1 MRSIPKRRVVSVKW
15 GSDLITGPASRVIA
29 TVQNGVEVLR
39 FGGLE
44 TGSRTSPFQTVE
56 RCDMYRLRR
65 YFPDSANDPSRPTVI
80 LVPPM
85 MMSANVFDVT
95 RDQGAVGVLHD
106 LGVDPW
112 VVDFGSPDR
121 ETGGL
126 ERTLSDHVVALSR
139 VIDSV
144 NAHTGRKVHL
154 AGYSQGGMFCYQT
167 AAYRRSEG
175 LASVITF
182 GSSVDSLSGL
192 PFGIPAALAGRGA
205 QLIADHVFNR
215 LSVSG
220 WMARTGFQLLDP
232 IKTVRAR
239 WDFLRQLHDREAL
252 LPREQQRRF
261 LEVEGWV
268 AWSGPAVAELLRQF
282 VVHNRM
288 MAGGA
293 VIDGTLITLAEITCP
308 VLAFIGEIDGIGRPA
323 SVRGIR
329 RAAPRAG
336 VFEVLLRTGHFGLV
350 VGSTA
355 ATQTWPTVGQWMLWR
370 DGRGPRPDGVH
381 AMEAVRGVGIDGG
394 VGLSSRIGH
403 SAGAL
408 AELGIGV
415 SLGLTDA
422 AVGAVRSGR
431 EIAGEAV
438 RTLPR
443 LARLGGLQPH
453 TRVSL
458 GGLMAEQATKAP
470 EEECF
475 LFEDRVHTN
484 AAVDHCIDDAVRGLI
499 AAGIRQGAHIGVLM
513 DTSPSAV
520 TAIAALS
527 RLGAVAVLLP
537 PDADLAAAV
546 QLCEVA
552 DIVTDPNH
560 LAAAVA
566 IGARV
571 LVLGHRSTAELGR
584 TESDQIVELDR
595 LDPSAEPLPQW
606 YRPNPGRASDLAFV
620 FFSTTGGRRVIKEVT
635 NHRWALSAYGTAAA
649 AALGR
654 GDTIYCLTPLHHPSG
669 LMVGLG
675 GAIAGG
681 SRIALTRGV
690 DPTRFADEVHRYGV
704 TVVTYTWAMLLEL
717 VEATSPELAEH
728 HPIRLFIGAGMPIG
742 LWHKVTDRF
751 APARVLEFYASTE
764 GDAVLANVAGTKT
777 GAKGRPLPGSTEI
790 RLGRYDAATGR
801 FIEDDHGFVCPC
813 ADDEVGV
820 LLAKPRSGLDTARV
834 SMRGV
839 FAEGDTWITTDH
851 LFRRD
856 GDGDYWF
863 VDNRN
868 TVIQSSRGPVFCQ
881 PICDALGDIAAIDLA
896 VVYPV
901 ATDTHDVAVA
911 AVALDTGATLTGAA
925 LTTALCGLPRDQ
937 RPAIVHI
944 VDRIPLTPS
953 YRPLSVAL
961 REAGLPGPGKSTWY
975 HDVTDGQ
982 YRQSATIGHE
992 IRRHLTREIE

>member
-1 MRSIPKRRVVSVKW
+1 VVVATLSS
-15 GSDLITGPASRVIA
+15 GLIAGPVNKAIA
-29 TVQNGVEVLR
+29 TMQNGIEVLR
-39 FGGLE
+39 FGGLQ
-44 TGSRTSPFQTVE
+44 TGFHPSPFETVE

-65 YFPDSANDPSRPTVI
+65 YFPGDANESSAPPVV

-106 LGVDPW
+106 LGVDAW

-121 ETGGL
+121 ESGGL

-144 NAHTGRKVHL
+144 HAHTGHKIHL

-182 GSSVDSLSGL
+182 GSAVDSLSGL

-205 QLIADHVFNR
+205 QLVADHVFNR

-288 MAGGA
+288 MAGGV
-293 VIDGTLITLAEITCP
+293 VIDDTLITLAEITCP
-308 VLAFIGEIDGIGRPA
+308 VLAFIGEIDDIGQPA

-329 RAAPRAG
+329 RAAPRAE
-336 VFEVLLRTGHFGLV
+336 VSEVLLRAGHFGLV

-355 ATQTWPTVGQWMLWR
+355 ATQTWPTVGKWVLWQ

-381 AMEAVRGVGIDGG
+381 AMEADPGVGADGA
-394 VGLSSRIGH
+394 VGLSSHIGH
-403 SAGAL
+403 SVGVL
-408 AELGIGV
+408 AELGIGM
-415 SLGLTDA
+415 SLGLVDSTAGA
-422 AVGAVRSGR
+422 AHSGR
-431 EIAGEAV
+431 EIAAEAV

-443 LARLGGLQPH
+443 LARLGRLQPH

-458 GGLMAEQATKAP
+458 GGLMAEQANKAP
-470 EEECF
+470 GEECF

-484 AAVDHCIDDAVRGLI
+484 AAVDHKIDDAVRGLI
-499 AAGIRQGAHIGVLM
+499 AAGVRRGAHIGVLM
-513 DTSPSAV
+513 ETSPAAV

-537 PDADLAAAV
+537 PDDDLAAAV
-546 QLCEVA
+546 QLCDVA
-552 DIVTDPNH
+552 DILTDPEH
-560 LAAAVA
+560 LATATAT
-566 IGARV
+566 GARV
-571 LVLGHRSTAELGR
+571 LVLGRSADDCRRGSER
-584 TESDQIVELDR
+584 VVELDR
-595 LDPSAEPLPQW
+595 LDFSGGRLPQW
-606 YRPNPGRASDLAFV
+606 YRPNPGRANDLAFV
-620 FFSTTGGRRVIKEVT
+620 FFSTTGGRRVVKEVT
-635 NHRWALSAYGTAAA
+635 NHRWALSAYGTATA
-649 AALGR
+649 AALDR
-654 GDTIYCLTPLHHPSG
+654 GDTVYCLTPLHHPSG
-669 LMVGLG
+669 LMLSLG
-675 GAIAGG
+675 GAVAGG

-690 DPTRFADEVHRYGV
+690 DPMRFPEEVHRYGV
-704 TVVTYTWAMLLEL
+704 TVVSYTWAMLREL

-728 HPIRLFIGAGMPIG
+728 HPIRLFIGSGMPTG
-742 LWHKVTDRF
+742 LWRKVTDRF

-790 RLGRYDAATGR
+790 RLGGYNAATGR
-801 FIEDDHGFVCPC
+801 FIEHDHGFVRPC

-820 LLAKPRSGLDTARV
+820 LLAKPRSGLDAARV

-839 FAEGDTWITTDH
+839 FAKGDTWITTDH

-856 GDGDYWF
+856 TDGDYWF

-868 TVIQSSRGPVFCQ
+868 TVIQSARGPVFCQ
-881 PICDALGDIAAIDLA
+881 PICDALGDITMIDLA

-901 ATDTHDVAVA
+901 ATETHDVAVA
-911 AVALDTGATLTGAA
+911 AVTVGKDGVLTGASLGA
-925 LTTALCGLPRDQ
+925 SLTTALGGLPRDQ

-944 VDRIPLTPS
+944 VDHIPLTPS
-953 YRPLSVAL
+953 YRPLSAEL
-961 REAGLPGPGKSTWY
+961 REAGLPAPGESTWY
-975 HDVTDGQ
+975 HDLADGH
-982 YRQSATIGHE
+982 YRQAATAATQHDV
-992 IRRHLTREIE
+992 

>member
-1 MRSIPKRRVVSVKW
+1 MVSVTW
-15 GSDLITGPASRVIA
+15 GSDLIAGPVTRMVA
-29 TVQNGVEVLR
+29 TARTGVEVLR
-39 FGGLE
+39 FGGLQ
-44 TGSRTSPFQTVE
+44 TGSRPSPFQITE
-56 RCDMYRLRR
+56 RCEMYRLRR
-65 YFPDSANDPSRPTVI
+65 YFPEGANDPSRPPVV

-95 RDQGAVGVLHD
+95 GDQGAVGVLHD

-144 NAHTGRKVHL
+144 HAHTGREVHL

-182 GSSVDSLSGL
+182 GAAVDSLSGL

-308 VLAFIGEIDGIGRPA
+308 VLAFVGQIDDIGQPA

-329 RAAPRAG
+329 RAAPRAE
-336 VFEVLLRTGHFGLV
+336 VSEVLLRAGHFGLV

-355 ATQTWPTVGQWMLWR
+355 ATHTWPTVGNWVLWR
-370 DGRGPRPDGVH
+370 DGQGPRPEGVH
-381 AMEAVRGVGIDGG
+381 AMEADDPSVGIDGD

-415 SLGLTDA
+415 SLGLADA
-422 AVGAVRSGR
+422 AVGAARSGR

-443 LARLGGLQPH
+443 LARLGRLQPH

-458 GGLMAEQATKAP
+458 GGLMAEQANRAP

-484 AAVDHCIDDAVRGLI
+484 GAVDCRIDEVVRGLI
-499 AAGIRQGAHIGVLM
+499 AVGIRQGAHIGVLM

-537 PDADLAAAV
+537 PDDDLAAAV
-546 QLCEVA
+546 RLCEVA
-552 DIVTDPNH
+552 DMVTDPRH
-560 LAAAVA
+560 LAAAA
-566 IGARV
+566 ATGARV
-571 LVLGHRSTAELGR
+571 LILGHGRTADLGR
-584 TESDQIVELDR
+584 TESDRVVELDR
-595 LDPSAEPLPQW
+595 LDLSAERLPQW

-620 FFSTTGGRRVIKEVT
+620 FFSTTGGRRVVKEVT
-635 NHRWALSAYGTAAA
+635 NHRWALSAYGTATA

-654 GDTIYCLTPLHHPSG
+654 RDTIYCLTPLHHPSG

-675 GAIAGG
+675 GAVAGG

-704 TVVTYTWAMLLEL
+704 TVVSYTWAMLLEL
-717 VEATSPELAEH
+717 VEATSPELAKH
-728 HPIRLFIGAGMPIG
+728 HPIRLFIGAGMPTG
-742 LWHKVTDRF
+742 LWQKVTDRF
-751 APARVLEFYASTE
+751 APARVLEFYASTQ
-764 GDAVLANVAGTKT
+764 GDAVLANVAGTKI

-790 RLGRYDAATGR
+790 RLGGYDAATGR
-801 FIEDDHGFVCPC
+801 FIEDDHGFVRPC
-813 ADDEVGV
+813 AVDEVGV
-820 LLAKPRSGLDTARV
+820 LLAKPRSGHDAASV

-856 GDGDYWF
+856 SDGDYWF

-868 TVIQSSRGPVFCQ
+868 TVIQSVGGPVFCQ
-881 PICDALGDIAAIDLA
+881 PICDALGDITVIDLA

-901 ATDTHDVAVA
+901 ATDAHDVAVA
-911 AVALDTGATLTGAA
+911 AVTLGKGGVLTAAA
-925 LTTALCGLPRDQ
+925 LTTSLSGLPRDQ

-953 YRPLSVAL
+953 YRPVSTTL
-961 REAGLPGPGKSTWY
+961 REAGLPAPGETTWY
-975 HDVTDGQ
+975 HDHTDGH
-982 YRQSATIGHE
+982 YRQLATAVGKPAPSSP
-992 IRRHLTREIE
+992 REPLSL

>member
-1 MRSIPKRRVVSVKW
+1 MVAVRW
-15 GSDLITGPASRVIA
+15 GSDSIAGPANRVIA

-39 FGGLE
+39 FGGFQ
-44 TGSRTSPFQTVE
+44 TGSRPSPFQIVE
-56 RCDMYRLRR
+56 RSDMYRLRR
-65 YFPDSANDPSRPTVI
+65 YFPDKANDAPRPPVV

-144 NAHTGRKVHL
+144 RAHTGRKVHL

-167 AAYRRSEG
+167 AAYRRSVG
-175 LASVITF
+175 LASVITL
-182 GSSVDSLSGL
+182 GSAVDALSGL
-192 PFGIPAALAGRGA
+192 PFGIPAALAGRAA
-205 QLIADHVFNR
+205 QLVADHVFNR

-232 IKTVRAR
+232 VKTVRAR

-261 LEVEGWV
+261 LEAEGWV

-308 VLAFIGEIDGIGRPA
+308 VLAFIGEIDDIGQPA
-323 SVRGIR
+323 SVRGIL
-329 RAAPRAG
+329 RAAPRA
-336 VFEVLLRTGHFGLV
+336 EVSEALLRAGHFGLV

-355 ATQTWPTVGQWMLWR
+355 ATRTWPTVGQWVLWQ

-381 AMEAVRGVGIDGG
+381 AMEPDPGVGVDGA
-394 VGLSSRIGH
+394 VGLSSHIGR
-403 SAGAL
+403 SAGVL

-415 SLGLTDA
+415 GLGLADA
-422 AVGAVRSGR
+422 AVGAARSGR
-431 EIAGEAV
+431 EMAGEAV

-443 LARLGGLQPH
+443 LARLGRLQPH

-458 GGLMAEQATKAP
+458 GGLMAEQANRAP

-484 AAVDHCIDDAVRGLI
+484 AAAERSIDDAVRGLI
-499 AAGIRQGAHIGVLM
+499 AVGVRQGAHIGVLM
-513 DTSPSAV
+513 DTSPNAV

-527 RLGAVAVLLP
+527 RIGAVAVLLP
-537 PDADLAAAV
+537 PDDDLTAAV

-552 DIVTDPNH
+552 DIITDPYH
-560 LAAAVA
+560 LAAATA
-566 IGARV
+566 TDARV
-571 LVLGHRSTAELGR
+571 LVLGHGRTANLGR
-584 TESDQIVELDR
+584 TDSDRVVEMDR
-595 LDPSAEPLPQW
+595 LDLSVAPLPQW
-606 YRPNPGRASDLAFV
+606 YRPNPGRAADLAFV
-620 FFSTTGGRRVIKEVT
+620 FFSTTGGRRVVKEVT
-635 NHRWALSAYGTAAA
+635 NHRWALSAYGTATAA
-649 AALGR
+649 VLGR
-654 GDTIYCLTPLHHPSG
+654 GDTVYCLAPLHHPSG

-675 GAIAGG
+675 GAVAGG

-690 DPTRFADEVHRYGV
+690 NPTRFADEIHRYGV
-704 TVVTYTWAMLLEL
+704 TVVTYTWAMLGEL
-717 VEATSPELAEH
+717 VEAASPELAEH

-742 LWHKVTDRF
+742 LWRKVTDRF

-777 GAKGRPLPGSTEI
+777 GAKGRPLPGSAEI
-790 RLGRYDAATGR
+790 RLGGYDAATGR
-801 FIEDDHGFVCPC
+801 FTEDDHGFVRAC
-813 ADDEVGV
+813 ADEEVGV
-820 LLAKPRSGLDTARV
+820 LLAKPRSGLDAARV

-839 FAEGDTWITTDH
+839 FAKGDTWITTDH

-856 GDGDYWF
+856 TAGDYWF

-868 TVIQSSRGPVFCQ
+868 TVIQSARGPVFCQ
-881 PICDALGDIAAIDLA
+881 PICDALGDITMIDLA

-901 ATDTHDVAVA
+901 ATETHDVAVA
-911 AVALDTGATLTGAA
+911 AVTVGKDGVLTGASLGA
-925 LTTALCGLPRDQ
+925 SLTTALGGLPRDQ

-944 VDRIPLTPS
+944 VDHIPLTPS
-953 YRPLSVAL
+953 YRPLSTEL
-961 REAGLPGPGKSTWY
+961 REAGLPAPGESTWY
-975 HDVTDGQ
+975 HDLADGH
-982 YRQSATIGHE
+982 YRQAATAATH
-992 IRRHLTREIE
+992 HDV

>member
-1 MRSIPKRRVVSVKW
+1 MIA
-15 GSDLITGPASRVIA
+15 GPVDRVIA
-29 TVQNGVEVLR
+29 TMRNGVEVLR
-39 FGGLE
+39 FGGLQ
-44 TGSRTSPFQTVE
+44 TGSDPSPFQAVE

-65 YFPDSANDPSRPTVI
+65 YFPDSANDPSRPPVI

-106 LGVDPW
+106 LGIDPW

-126 ERTLSDHVVALSR
+126 DRTLSDHVVALSR

-144 NAHTGRKVHL
+144 QAHTGREVHL

-182 GSSVDSLSGL
+182 GSSVDSLGGL

-205 QLIADHVFNR
+205 QLVADHVFNR

-239 WDFLRQLHDREAL
+239 WEFLRQLHDRAAL

-261 LEVEGWV
+261 LEVDGWV

-288 MAGGA
+288 MDGGA
-293 VIDGTLITLAEITCP
+293 AIDGTLITLAEITCP
-308 VLAFIGEIDGIGRPA
+308 VLAFIGEVDDIGQPA

-329 RAAPRAG
+329 RAAPRAE
-336 VFEVLLRTGHFGLV
+336 VSEVLLRAGHFGLV

-355 ATQTWPTVGQWMLWR
+355 ATHTWPTVGEWVLWQE
-370 DGRGPRPDGVH
+370 DRGPRPQNVH
-381 AMEAVRGVGIDGG
+381 VMEADLSVGIDDAAA
-394 VGLSSRIGH
+394 LSSRIGH
-403 SAGAL
+403 SAAAL
-408 AELGIGV
+408 AELSVGV
-415 SLGLTDA
+415 SLGLAGA
-422 AVGAVRSGR
+422 AIGAARSGR

-443 LARLGGLQPH
+443 LTSLGRLQPH

-458 GGLMAEQATKAP
+458 GALMAEQATRAP

-484 AAVDHCIDDAVRGLI
+484 AAVDHRIDDAVRGLI
-499 AAGIRQGAHIGVLM
+499 AVGVRQGAHIGVLM
-513 DTSPSAV
+513 GTSPIAV

-537 PDADLAAAV
+537 PDDDLAAAI

-552 DIVTDPNH
+552 DIVTDPHH
-560 LAAAVA
+560 LAAAA
-566 IGARV
+566 ATGARV
-571 LVLGHRSTAELGR
+571 LVLGHGRTADLGR
-584 TESDQIVELDR
+584 AESDQVVELDR
-595 LDPSAEPLPQW
+595 LDLSGARLPQW
-606 YRPNPGRASDLAFV
+606 YRPNPGRASDVAFV
-620 FFSTTGGRRVIKEVT
+620 FFSTTGGRRVVKEVT

-649 AALGR
+649 AALDR
-654 GDTIYCLTPLHHPSG
+654 GDTIYCLTSLHHPSG
-669 LMVGLG
+669 LMVSLG
-675 GAIAGG
+675 GAVAGG

-690 DPTRFADEVHRYGV
+690 DPTRFADEIHRYGV
-704 TVVTYTWAMLLEL
+704 TVVTYTWAMLREL

-742 LWHKVTDRF
+742 LWHKVADRF
-751 APARVLEFYASTE
+751 APARVLEFYASPE

-777 GAKGRPLPGSTEI
+777 GAKGRPLPGSAEI
-790 RLGRYDAATGR
+790 RLGGYDAATGR
-801 FIEDDHGFVCPC
+801 FIEDDHGFVRAC
-813 ADDEVGV
+813 AVEEVGV
-820 LLAKPRSGLDTARV
+820 LLAKPRSGHDAASV

-839 FAEGDTWITTDH
+839 FAKGDTWITTDH

-856 GDGDYWF
+856 SDGDYWF

-868 TVIQSSRGPVFCQ
+868 TVIQTVRGPVFCQ
-881 PICDALGDIAAIDLA
+881 PICDALGDIIVIDLA

-911 AVALDTGATLTGAA
+911 AVTLGKDGVLTAAT
-925 LTTALCGLPRDQ
+925 LTTALGRVPLDQ

-944 VDRIPLTPS
+944 VDRMPLTPS
-953 YRPLSVAL
+953 YRPLSTTL
-961 REAGLPGPGKSTWY
+961 REAGLPAPGETTWY
-975 HDVTDGQ
+975 HDFTDGH
-982 YRQSATIGHE
+982 YRTSATIGGKPP
-992 IRRHLTREIE
+992 RPAPGSR

>member
-1 MRSIPKRRVVSVKW
+1 LIASSADRVV
-15 GSDLITGPASRVIA
+15 A
-29 TVQNGVEVLR
+29 TLRNGAEVLR
-39 FGGLE
+39 FGGLQ
-44 TGSRTSPFQTVE
+44 TGSRPSPFQTVE

-65 YFPDSANDPSRPTVI
+65 YFPDSANDPSRPPVI
-80 LVPPM
+80 LVAPM

-95 RDQGAVGVLHD
+95 RDQGAVGVLND

-112 VVDFGSPDR
+112 VVDFGSPDL
-121 ETGGL
+121 EIDGL

-139 VIDSV
+139 VVDSV
-144 NAHTGRKVHL
+144 HAHTGHKVHL

-182 GSSVDSLSGL
+182 GAAVDSLSGL
-192 PFGIPAALAGRGA
+192 PFGIPAVLAGRGA

-232 IKTVRAR
+232 IKTVQAR

-261 LEVEGWV
+261 LEREGWV

-282 VVHNRM
+282 VVYNRM

-293 VIDGTLITLAEITCP
+293 AIDGTLITLAEITCP
-308 VLAFIGEIDGIGRPA
+308 ILAFIGDVDDIGQPA
-323 SVRGIR
+323 AVRGIR
-329 RAAPRAG
+329 WAAPRA
-336 VFEVLLRTGHFGLV
+336 EVSEVVLRAGHFGLV
-350 VGSTA
+350 VRSTA
-355 ATQTWPTVGQWMLWR
+355 ATHTWPNVGKWVLWQES
-370 DGRGPRPDGVH
+370 RGPRPPDVH
-381 AMEAVRGVGIDGG
+381 AMEADAHVGIDDAA
-394 VGLSSRIGH
+394 GLSSRIAH

-408 AELGIGV
+408 AEVGV
-415 SLGLTDA
+415 GVGLGLANA

-431 EIAGEAV
+431 EIAVEAV

-443 LARLGGLQPH
+443 LARLGRLQPH
-453 TRVSL
+453 TKVSL
-458 GGLMAEQATKAP
+458 GGLMAEQASRVP
-470 EEECF
+470 EGECF
-475 LFEDRVHTN
+475 LFDDRVHTN
-484 AAVDHCIDDAVRGLI
+484 HAVDHRIDDVVRGLI
-499 AAGIRQGAHIGVLM
+499 AVGIRQGTRIGVLM

-520 TAIAALS
+520 IAIAALS

-537 PDADLAAAV
+537 PDDDLAAAV

-552 DIVTDPNH
+552 DIVTDVQH
-560 LAAAVA
+560 RAAAA
-566 IGARV
+566 ASGARV
-571 LVLGHRSTAELGR
+571 LILGAGQHTADVGDPRSDR
-584 TESDQIVELDR
+584 VVELDR
-595 LDPSAEPLPQW
+595 LEESGQRLPRW

-620 FFSTTGGRRVIKEVT
+620 FFSTTGGSRAIKEVT
-635 NHRWALSAYGTAAA
+635 NHRWALSAYGTATA
-649 AALGR
+649 AALDR

-669 LMVGLG
+669 LMVSLG
-675 GAIAGG
+675 GAVAGG

-690 DPTRFADEVHRYGV
+690 HPTEFADEVHRYGV
-704 TVVTYTWAMLLEL
+704 TVVSYTGAMLSEL

-742 LWHKVTDRF
+742 LWHKVTERF
-751 APARVLEFYASTE
+751 APALEFYASTG

-777 GAKGRPLPGSTEI
+777 GAKGRPLPGSAEI
-790 RLGRYDAATGR
+790 RLGGYDAATGR
-801 FIEDDHGFVCPC
+801 FIEDDHGFVRPC

-820 LLAKPRSGLDTARV
+820 LLTKSRPGLDTARV

-839 FAEGDTWITTDH
+839 FAEGDTWITTDQ

-856 GDGDYWF
+856 SDGDYWF

-868 TVIQSSRGPVFCQ
+868 TVIQSIGGPVFCQ
-881 PICDALGDIAAIDLA
+881 PICDALGDITVVDLA

-901 ATDTHDVAVA
+901 ATEAHDVAVA
-911 AVALDTGATLTGAA
+911 AVTLSSGAKLTAAGLTSALGS
-925 LTTALCGLPRDQ
+925 LPRDQ

-953 YRPLSVAL
+953 YRPLSTTL
-961 REAGLPGPGKSTWY
+961 RAAGLPAPGETTWY
-975 HDVTDGQ
+975 HHLAEDH
-982 YRQSATIGHE
+982 YRQLAT
-992 IRRHLTREIE
+992 RYQ

>member
-1 MRSIPKRRVVSVKW
+1 M
-15 GSDLITGPASRVIA
+15 
-29 TVQNGVEVLR
+29 
-39 FGGLE
+39 
-44 TGSRTSPFQTVE
+44 E

-65 YFPDSANDPSRPTVI
+65 YFPDTANDLSRPPVI

-106 LGVDPW
+106 LGADPW

-121 ETGGL
+121 EAGGL
-126 ERTLSDHVVALSR
+126 ERTMSDHVIALSR

-144 NAHTGRKVHL
+144 QAHTGRKVHL

-182 GSSVDSLSGL
+182 GSSVDSLGGL
-192 PFGIPAALAGRGA
+192 PFGIPAAAAGRAA
-205 QLIADHVFNR
+205 QLVADHLFNR

-232 IKTVRAR
+232 IKTVQAR

-268 AWSGPAVAELLRQF
+268 SWSGPAVAELLRQF

-308 VLAFIGEIDGIGRPA
+308 ILAFVGEIDNIGPPA
-323 SVRGIR
+323 SVRGIQ
-329 RAAPRAG
+329 RAAPRAE
-336 VFEVLLRTGHFGLV
+336 VSEVLLRAGHFGLV

-355 ATQTWPTVGQWMLWR
+355 AKHTWPTVAKWGLWQ
-370 DGRGPRPDGVH
+370 DGRGPRPEDVH
-381 AMEAVRGVGIDGG
+381 AMDADPSPGIDDA
-394 VGLSSRIGH
+394 VGLLSRIRR

-415 SLGLTDA
+415 SLGLADA
-422 AVGAVRSGR
+422 AVGAARSGR

-438 RTLPR
+438 RTVPR
-443 LARLGGLQPH
+443 LARLGRLQPH

-458 GGLMAEQATKAP
+458 GGLMAEQANRAP

-475 LFEDRVHTN
+475 LFDDRVHTY
-484 AAVDHCIDDAVRGLI
+484 AAVDHRIDDAVRGLI
-499 AAGIRQGAHIGVLM
+499 AVGIRQGAHIGVLM
-513 DTSPSAV
+513 DTSPGAV
-520 TAIAALS
+520 IAIAALS

-537 PDADLAAAV
+537 PDYDLAAAV

-552 DIVTDPNH
+552 DIITDPRN
-560 LAAAVA
+560 LAAAA
-566 IGARV
+566 ATGARV
-571 LVLGHRSTAELGR
+571 LVLGHGRTADLCR
-584 TESDQIVELDR
+584 TESDRVVELGR
-595 LDPSAEPLPQW
+595 LDLSGARLPQW
-606 YRPNPGRASDLAFV
+606 YRPNPGRASDVAFV
-620 FFSTTGGRRVIKEVT
+620 FFSATGGRRVVKEVT
-635 NHRWALSAYGTAAA
+635 NHRWALLAYGTATAA
-649 AALGR
+649 TLGR

-669 LMVGLG
+669 LMISLG
-675 GAIAGG
+675 GAVAGG

-704 TVVTYTWAMLLEL
+704 TVVSYTWAMLREL

-728 HPIRLFIGAGMPIG
+728 HPIRLFIGAGMPTG
-742 LWHKVTDRF
+742 LWQKVTDRF

-764 GDAVLANVAGTKT
+764 GDAMLANVAGTKI

-790 RLGRYDAATGR
+790 RLGGYHAATGR
-801 FIEDDHGFVCPC
+801 FIEDDHGFVRPC
-813 ADDEVGV
+813 AVDEVGV
-820 LLAKPRSGLDTARV
+820 LLAKPRSGHDAASV

-839 FAEGDTWITTDH
+839 FAEADTWITTDH

-856 GDGDYWF
+856 SDGDYWF

-868 TVIQSSRGPVFCQ
+868 TVIQSAHGPVFCQ
-881 PICDALGDIAAIDLA
+881 PICDALGDIPVIDLA

-901 ATDTHDVAVA
+901 VTDTHDVAVA
-911 AVALDTGATLTGAA
+911 AVTLGKDGVLTAAT
-925 LTTALCGLPRDQ
+925 LTTALSGLPWDQ
-937 RPAIVHI
+937 RPAIVHT
-944 VDRIPLTPS
+944 VDRMPLTPS
-953 YRPLSVAL
+953 YRPLSTTL
-961 REAGLPGPGKSTWY
+961 REAGLPAPGETTWY
-975 HDVTDGQ
+975 HDFTDGH
-982 YRQSATIGHE
+982 YRQSATAVGKPAPSSPWE
-992 IRRHLTREIE
+992 PLRL

>member
-1 MRSIPKRRVVSVKW
+1 VVPVTW
-15 GSDLITGPASRVIA
+15 GSDLIAGPVNRIVA
-29 TVQNGVEVLR
+29 TMRNGVEVLR
-39 FGGLE
+39 FGGLQ
-44 TGSRTSPFQTVE
+44 TGSRPSPFQTVE

-65 YFPDSANDPSRPTVI
+65 YFPDSASDPSRPPVV

-121 ETGGL
+121 ETDGL
-126 ERTLSDHVVALSR
+126 ERTLSDHVVALSS

-144 NAHTGRKVHL
+144 HAHTGHKVHL

-182 GSSVDSLSGL
+182 GASVDSLGGL

-205 QLIADHVFNR
+205 QLVADHVFNR

-293 VIDGTLITLAEITCP
+293 AIDGTLITLAEITCP
-308 VLAFIGEIDGIGRPA
+308 VLAFIGEIDDIGQPA

-329 RAAPRAG
+329 RAAPRAE
-336 VFEVLLRTGHFGLV
+336 VSEVLLRAGHFGLV

-355 ATQTWPTVGQWMLWR
+355 ATHTWPTVGKWVLWQ
-370 DGRGPRPDGVH
+370 DGRGPRPEGVH
-381 AMEAVRGVGIDGG
+381 AMEADSSVGIDGD

-415 SLGLTDA
+415 SLGLADA
-422 AVGAVRSGR
+422 AVGAARSGR

-443 LARLGGLQPH
+443 LARLGRLQPH

-458 GGLMAEQATKAP
+458 GGLMAEQANSAP

-484 AAVDHCIDDAVRGLI
+484 AAVDHRIDDAVRRLI
-499 AAGIRQGAHIGVLM
+499 AVGIRQGAHVGVLM

-537 PDADLAAAV
+537 PDDDLATAV

-552 DIVTDPNH
+552 DIVTDPHH
-560 LAAAVA
+560 LATAAA
-566 IGARV
+566 TGARV
-571 LVLGHRSTAELGR
+571 LVLGHCRTAGLYR
-584 TESDQIVELDR
+584 TESDRVVELDR
-595 LDPSAEPLPQW
+595 LDLSGARLPKW
-606 YRPNPGRASDLAFV
+606 YRPNPGRASDVAFV
-620 FFSTTGGRRVIKEVT
+620 FFSTTGGRRVVKEVS
-635 NHRWALSAYGTAAA
+635 NHRWALSAYGTATA

-654 GDTIYCLTPLHHPSG
+654 GDTIYCLSALHHPSV

-675 GAIAGG
+675 GAVAGG
-681 SRIALTRGV
+681 SRIALNGGV
-690 DPTRFADEVHRYGV
+690 NPTRFADEVHRYGV
-704 TVVTYTWAMLLEL
+704 TVVSYTWAMLLEL
-717 VEATSPELAEH
+717 VEATSPELQEN

-764 GDAVLANVAGTKT
+764 GDAVLANVAGTKI
-777 GAKGRPLPGSTEI
+777 GAKGRPLPGSAEI
-790 RLGRYDAATGR
+790 RLGGYDAATGR
-801 FIEDDHGFVCPC
+801 FIEDDHGFVRPC

-820 LLAKPRSGLDTARV
+820 LLAKPRSGLDAAHV

-856 GDGDYWF
+856 RDGDYWF

-868 TVIQSSRGPVFCQ
+868 TVIQSVCGPVFCQ
-881 PICDALGDIAAIDLA
+881 PICDALGDITAIDLA

-901 ATDTHDVAVA
+901 ATDAHDVAVA
-911 AVALDTGATLTGAA
+911 AVTLGKGGKLTAA
-925 LTTALCGLPRDQ
+925 ILTTALSGLPRDQ

-944 VDRIPLTPS
+944 VDQIPLTPS
-953 YRPLSVAL
+953 YRPLSTTL
-961 REAGLPGPGKSTWY
+961 REAGLPTPGKRTWY
-975 HDVTDGQ
+975 HDHTDGH
-982 YRQSATIGHE
+982 YRPLATAVGTSP
-992 IRRHLTREIE
+992 RLAPGPAASV

>member
-1 MRSIPKRRVVSVKW
+1 MVSVTW
-15 GSDLITGPASRVIA
+15 GSDLIGGPANRVIA

-39 FGGLE
+39 FGGFQ
-44 TGSRTSPFQTVE
+44 TGSLPSPFQTVE
-56 RCDMYRLRR
+56 KCDMYRLRR
-65 YFPDSANDPSRPTVI
+65 YFPDGANDPSRPPIV
-80 LVPPM
+80 LVAPM

-139 VIDSV
+139 IIDSV
-144 NAHTGRKVHL
+144 HAHTGRKVHL
-154 AGYSQGGMFCYQT
+154 AGYSQGGLFCYQT

-182 GSSVDSLSGL
+182 GAAVDSLSGL
-192 PFGIPAALAGRGA
+192 PFGIPAALASRGA
-205 QLIADHVFNR
+205 QLVADHVFNR

-308 VLAFIGEIDGIGRPA
+308 VVAFIGEIDDIGQPA

-329 RAAPRAG
+329 RAAPRAE
-336 VFEVLLRTGHFGLV
+336 VSEVLLRAGHFGLV

-355 ATQTWPTVGQWMLWR
+355 AAHTWPTVGQWVLWQ
-370 DGRGPRPDGVH
+370 DGRGPRPDGVR
-381 AMEAVRGVGIDGG
+381 AMQADPSVGIDGA

-415 SLGLTDA
+415 SLGLADA
-422 AVGAVRSGR
+422 AAGLARSGR
-431 EIAGEAV
+431 EMAGEAV
-438 RTLPR
+438 RTVPR

-458 GGLMAEQATKAP
+458 GGLMAEQANKAP
-470 EEECF
+470 QEECF

-484 AAVDHCIDDAVRGLI
+484 AAVDHRIDDAVRRLI
-499 AAGIRQGAHIGVLM
+499 AVGIRQGARIGVLM

-520 TAIAALS
+520 AAIAALS

-537 PDADLAAAV
+537 PDDDLAAAV
-546 QLCEVA
+546 HLCEVA
-552 DIVTDPNH
+552 DIVTDPHH
-560 LAAAVA
+560 LTAAAA
-566 IGARV
+566 TGARV
-571 LVLGHRSTAELGR
+571 LVLGHGRTASLCPTESDRVVELGR
-584 TESDQIVELDR
+584 LD
-595 LDPSAEPLPQW
+595 LSSARLPQW
-606 YRPNPGRASDLAFV
+606 YRPNPGRARDVAFV
-620 FFSTTGGRRVIKEVT
+620 FFSTTGGRRVVKEVT
-635 NHRWALSAYGTAAA
+635 NHRWALSAYGTATA

-675 GAIAGG
+675 GAVAGG

-704 TVVTYTWAMLLEL
+704 TVVSYTWAMLYEL

-751 APARVLEFYASTE
+751 APARVVECYASTE
-764 GDAVLANVAGTKT
+764 GDAVLANVTGTKI
-777 GAKGRPLPGSTEI
+777 GAKGRRLPGSTEI
-790 RLGRYDAATGR
+790 RLGGYDAATGR
-801 FIEDDHGFVCPC
+801 FIEDDHGLVRPC
-813 ADDEVGV
+813 ADNEVGV

-834 SMRGV
+834 SMQSV

-856 GDGDYWF
+856 SDGDYWF

-868 TVIQSSRGPVFCQ
+868 TVIQSVRGPVFCQ
-881 PICDALGDIAAIDLA
+881 PICDALGDITDIDLA

-911 AVALDTGATLTGAA
+911 TVTLGKGGVLTGDT
-925 LTTALCGLPRDQ
+925 LTTALGHLPVDQ

-944 VDRIPLTPS
+944 VDRIPLTPA
-953 YRPLSVAL
+953 YRPLSTAL
-961 REAGLPGPGKSTWY
+961 RAAGLPMPGESTWY
-975 HDVTDGQ
+975 HNFTDGQ
-982 YRQSATIGHE
+982 YRQSVTDGGNPRRLAPATAE
-992 IRRHLTREIE
+992 SE

>member
-1 MRSIPKRRVVSVKW
+1 M
-15 GSDLITGPASRVIA
+15 
-29 TVQNGVEVLR
+29 QNGVEVLR
-39 FGGLE
+39 FGGFQ
-44 TGSRTSPFQTVE
+44 TGSRPSPFQIVE

-65 YFPDSANDPSRPTVI
+65 YFPDGANDPSRPPVI

-126 ERTLSDHVVALSR
+126 ERTLSDHVVALSGI
-139 VIDSV
+139 IDSV
-144 NAHTGRKVHL
+144 HAHTGRKVHL

-182 GSSVDSLSGL
+182 GSAVDSLSGL

-205 QLIADHVFNR
+205 QLVADHVFNR

-261 LEVEGWV
+261 LETEGWV

-282 VVHNRM
+282 VVRNRM

-308 VLAFIGEIDGIGRPA
+308 VLAFIGEVDDIGQPA
-323 SVRGIR
+323 SVRGIL
-329 RAAPRAG
+329 RAAPRA
-336 VFEVLLRTGHFGLV
+336 EVSEALLRAGHFGLV

-355 ATQTWPTVGQWMLWR
+355 ATHTWPTVGKWVLWQ
-370 DGRGPRPDGVH
+370 DGRGPKPEGVH
-381 AMEAVRGVGIDGG
+381 AMEADPSVGIDGA

-415 SLGLTDA
+415 SLGLADA
-422 AVGAVRSGR
+422 AVGAARSGK
-431 EIAGEAV
+431 EIAGEAA

-443 LARLGGLQPH
+443 LARLGRLQPH
-453 TRVSL
+453 SRVSL
-458 GGLMAEQATKAP
+458 GRLMAEQANRAP
-470 EEECF
+470 EEERF

-484 AAVDHCIDDAVRGLI
+484 AAVDHRIDDAVRGLI
-499 AAGIRQGAHIGVLM
+499 AAGVRQGTHVGVLM
-513 DTSPSAV
+513 ETSPSAV
-520 TAIAALS
+520 VAIAALS

-537 PDADLAAAV
+537 PDDDLAAAV

-552 DIVTDPNH
+552 DIVTDADH
-560 LAAAVA
+560 LATATAT
-566 IGARV
+566 GAMA
-571 LVLGHRSTAELGR
+571 LVLGHGRTADLCR
-584 TESDQIVELDR
+584 TESDRVVELDR
-595 LDPSAEPLPQW
+595 LDVSGAQLPQW

-620 FFSTTGGRRVIKEVT
+620 FFSTTGGRRVVKKVT
-635 NHRWALSAYGTAAA
+635 NHRWALSAYGTATA

-704 TVVTYTWAMLLEL
+704 TVVTYTWALLREL

-742 LWHKVTDRF
+742 LWQKVTDRF

-764 GDAVLANVAGTKT
+764 GDAVLANVAGTKI

-790 RLGRYDAATGR
+790 RLGGYDAATGR
-801 FIEDDHGFVCPC
+801 FVVDDHGFVRPC
-813 ADDEVGV
+813 ADDEVGM
-820 LLAKPRSGLDTARV
+820 LLAKPRSGLDAASV
-834 SMRGV
+834 SMHSV

-856 GDGDYWF
+856 SDGDYWF
-863 VDNRN
+863 VDNRI
-868 TVIQSSRGPVFCQ
+868 TVIQSVRGPVFCQ
-881 PICDALGDIAAIDLA
+881 PICDALGGLTVIDLA

-911 AVALDTGATLTGAA
+911 AVMLGKGGVLTGEA
-925 LTTALCGLPRDQ
+925 LTTALGGLPRDQ
-937 RPAIVHI
+937 RPAIVHL

-953 YRPLSVAL
+953 YRPLSTAL
-961 REAGLPGPGKSTWY
+961 RKAGLPAPGATTWY
-975 HDVTDGQ
+975 HDFTDGH
-982 YRQSATIGHE
+982 YRQSASTATSH
-992 IRRHLTREIE
+992 TV

>member
-1 MRSIPKRRVVSVKW
+1 VVPVTW
-15 GSDLITGPASRVIA
+15 GSDLIAGPLDRIVA
-29 TVQNGVEVLR
+29 TTRTGVEVLR
-39 FGGLE
+39 FGGLQ
-44 TGSRTSPFQTVE
+44 TGSRPSPFQIVE

-65 YFPDSANDPSRPTVI
+65 YFPDGANDPLRPPVV

-144 NAHTGRKVHL
+144 QAHTGCKVHL

-182 GSSVDSLSGL
+182 GAAVDSLSGL

-239 WDFLRQLHDREAL
+239 WGFLRQLHDREAL

-293 VIDGTLITLAEITCP
+293 AIDGTLITLAEITCP
-308 VLAFIGEIDGIGRPA
+308 VLAFIGEIDDIGQPA
-323 SVRGIR
+323 AVRGIR
-329 RAAPRAG
+329 RAAPRAE
-336 VFEVLLRTGHFGLV
+336 VSEVLLRAGHFGLV

-355 ATQTWPTVGQWMLWR
+355 ATHTWPTVGKWVLWQ
-370 DGRGPRPDGVH
+370 DDRGPRPEDVH
-381 AMEAVRGVGIDGG
+381 AMAADPSVGIDDAA
-394 VGLSSRIGH
+394 GLSSRIGH

-415 SLGLTDA
+415 SLGLADA
-422 AVGAVRSGR
+422 AVGAARSGR

-458 GGLMAEQATKAP
+458 GGLMAEQASRAP
-470 EEECF
+470 NEECF

-484 AAVDHCIDDAVRGLI
+484 AAVDCRIDEVVRGLI
-499 AAGIRQGAHIGVLM
+499 AVGIRQGAHVGVLM

-537 PDADLAAAV
+537 PDDDLAAAV
-546 QLCEVA
+546 RLCEVA
-552 DIVTDPNH
+552 DMVTDPHH
-560 LAAAVA
+560 LAAAA
-566 IGARV
+566 ATGARV
-571 LVLGHRSTAELGR
+571 LILGHGRTADLDR
-584 TESDQIVELDR
+584 TESDQVVELDR
-595 LDPSAEPLPQW
+595 LDLSGERLPQW
-606 YRPNPGRASDLAFV
+606 YRPNPGRARDLAFV
-620 FFSTTGGRRVIKEVT
+620 FFSTTGGRRVVKEVN
-635 NHRWALSAYGTAAA
+635 NHRWALSAYGTATA

-675 GAIAGG
+675 GAVAGG
-681 SRIALTRGV
+681 SRIALNGGV
-690 DPTRFADEVHRYGV
+690 NPTRFADEVHRYGV
-704 TVVTYTWAMLLEL
+704 TVVSYTWAMLLEL
-717 VEATSPELAEH
+717 VDATSPELQEN

-764 GDAVLANVAGTKT
+764 GDAVLANVAGTKI
-777 GAKGRPLPGSTEI
+777 GAKGRPLPGSAEI
-790 RLGRYDAATGR
+790 RLGGYDAATGR
-801 FIEDDHGFVCPC
+801 FIEDDHGFVRPC

-820 LLAKPRSGLDTARV
+820 LLAKPRSGLDAAHV

-856 GDGDYWF
+856 RDGDYWF

-868 TVIQSSRGPVFCQ
+868 TVIQSVRGPVFCQ
-881 PICDALGDIAAIDLA
+881 PICDALGDITAIDLA

-901 ATDTHDVAVA
+901 ATDAHDVAVA
-911 AVALDTGATLTGAA
+911 AVTVGKGGTLTAA
-925 LTTALCGLPRDQ
+925 ILTTALSSLPRDQ
-937 RPAIVHI
+937 RPAIIHI

-953 YRPLSVAL
+953 YRPLSTTL
-961 REAGLPGPGKSTWY
+961 REAGLPAPGETTWY
-975 HDVTDGQ
+975 HDHTDGH
-982 YRQSATIGHE
+982 YRPLATAVGKPASSSP
-992 IRRHLTREIE
+992 REPLRL

>member
-1 MRSIPKRRVVSVKW
+1 VVPVTW
-15 GSDLITGPASRVIA
+15 GSDLIAGPFNRIVA
-29 TVQNGVEVLR
+29 TTRTGVEVLR
-39 FGGLE
+39 FGGLQ
-44 TGSRTSPFQTVE
+44 TGSLPSPFQIME

-65 YFPDSANDPSRPTVI
+65 YFPDGANDPSRPPVV

-112 VVDFGSPDR
+112 VVDFGSPDQ

-144 NAHTGRKVHL
+144 QAHTGREVHL

-182 GSSVDSLSGL
+182 GAAVDSLSGL

-308 VLAFIGEIDGIGRPA
+308 VLAFIGEVDDIGQPA
-323 SVRGIR
+323 SVRGIL
-329 RAAPRAG
+329 RAAPRA
-336 VFEVLLRTGHFGLV
+336 EVSEALLRAGHFGLV

-355 ATQTWPTVGQWMLWR
+355 ATHTWPTVGKWVLWQ
-370 DGRGPRPDGVH
+370 DGRGPKPEGVH
-381 AMEAVRGVGIDGG
+381 AMEADPGVGVDGA
-394 VGLSSRIGH
+394 VGLLSRIGH
-403 SAGAL
+403 SAGVL

-415 SLGLTDA
+415 SLGLADA
-422 AVGAVRSGR
+422 AVGVARSGR
-431 EIAGEAV
+431 EFGGEAV

-458 GGLMAEQATKAP
+458 GGLMAEQANKAP

-484 AAVDHCIDDAVRGLI
+484 AAVDHRIDDAVRGLI
-499 AAGIRQGAHIGVLM
+499 ASGIRQGAHIGVLM

-537 PDADLAAAV
+537 PDEDLAAAV

-552 DIVTDPNH
+552 DIVTDPHH
-560 LAAAVA
+560 LAAAA
-566 IGARV
+566 ATGARV
-571 LVLGHRSTAELGR
+571 LVLGHGRTAELGR
-584 TESDQIVELDR
+584 TVSDGVVELDR
-595 LDPSAEPLPQW
+595 LDLSAGPLPQW

-635 NHRWALSAYGTAAA
+635 NHRWALSAYGTATA

-717 VEATSPELAEH
+717 VEVASPELQEH

-777 GAKGRPLPGSTEI
+777 GAKGRPLPGSTKI
-790 RLGRYDAATGR
+790 RLGGYDAAMGR
-801 FIEDDHGFVCPC
+801 FIEDDHGFVRPC
-813 ADDEVGV
+813 ADAEVGV
-820 LLAKPRSGLDTARV
+820 LLAKPRSGLDAAHV

-856 GDGDYWF
+856 RDGDYWF

-868 TVIQSSRGPVFCQ
+868 TVIQSVRGPVFCQ
-881 PICDALGDIAAIDLA
+881 PICDALGDISVIDLA

-901 ATDTHDVAVA
+901 TTDAHDVAVA
-911 AVALDTGATLTGAA
+911 AVTLGKDGVLTAA
-925 LTTALCGLPRDQ
+925 SLTTALGSLPREQ
-937 RPAIVHI
+937 RPAIVHS

-953 YRPLSVAL
+953 YRPLSTAL
-961 REAGLPGPGKSTWY
+961 QEAGLPTPGEKTWY
-975 HDVTDGQ
+975 HDHTDGH
-982 YRQSATIGHE
+982 YRQLAPAVGKPAPSSP
-992 IRRHLTREIE
+992 REPLSL

>member
-1 MRSIPKRRVVSVKW
+1 MWRVVSVTW
-15 GSDLITGPASRVIA
+15 GSGLMTGAVNRVIA
-29 TVQNGVEVLR
+29 TTRNGIEVVR

-44 TGSRTSPFQTVE
+44 TGSLPSPFQIVE

-65 YFPDSANDPSRPTVI
+65 YFPGSANDPSRPPVI

-144 NAHTGRKVHL
+144 HAHTGRKVHL
-154 AGYSQGGMFCYQT
+154 AGYSQGGMICYQT

-182 GSSVDSLSGL
+182 GAAVDSLSGL

-205 QLIADHVFNR
+205 QLVADHVFNR

-261 LEVEGWV
+261 LEADGWV

-293 VIDGTLITLAEITCP
+293 VIDGTLITLAEITCA
-308 VLAFIGEIDGIGRPA
+308 VLAFIGEIDNIGQPA

-329 RAAPRAG
+329 WAAPRAE
-336 VFEVLLRTGHFGLV
+336 VSEVLLRAGHFGLV

-355 ATQTWPTVGQWMLWR
+355 ATHTWPTVGQWVLWQ
-370 DGRGPRPDGVH
+370 DGRGPRPEGVH
-381 AMEAVRGVGIDGG
+381 AMEADPGIGIDDA
-394 VGLSSRIGH
+394 VGLSSRVGH

-415 SLGLTDA
+415 GLGLADA
-422 AVGAVRSGR
+422 AVGAARSGR
-431 EIAGEAV
+431 GIAGEAV
-438 RTLPR
+438 RTVPR
-443 LARLGGLQPH
+443 LARLGRLQPN

-458 GGLMAEQATKAP
+458 GGLMAEQAKKAP
-470 EEECF
+470 KEECF

-484 AAVDHCIDDAVRGLI
+484 AAVERRIDDAVRGLI
-499 AAGIRQGAHIGVLM
+499 AVGIRQGAHIGVLM

-537 PDADLAAAV
+537 PDDDLAAAV

-552 DIVTDPNH
+552 DIVTDPHH
-560 LAAAVA
+560 LAAAA
-566 IGARV
+566 ATGARV
-571 LVLGHRSTAELGR
+571 LVLGHGR
-584 TESDQIVELDR
+584 TTDLCCTESDRVVELDR
-595 LDPSAEPLPQW
+595 LDLSGTRLPQW
-606 YRPNPGRASDLAFV
+606 YRPNPGRARDLAFV
-620 FFSTTGGRRVIKEVT
+620 FFSTTGGRRVVKEVT
-635 NHRWALSAYGTAAA
+635 NHRWALSAYGTATA

-669 LMVGLG
+669 LLVGLG

-690 DPTRFADEVHRYGV
+690 DPTRFAYEVHRYGV
-704 TVVTYTWAMLLEL
+704 TVVTYTWAMLGEL

-742 LWHKVTDRF
+742 LWQKVTDRF

-764 GDAVLANVAGTKT
+764 GDAVLANITGTKT
-777 GAKGRPLPGSTEI
+777 GAKGRPLPGSAEI
-790 RLGRYDAATGR
+790 RLGGYDAAAGR
-801 FIEDDHGFVCPC
+801 FNEDDHGFVRPC

-820 LLAKPRSGLDTARV
+820 LLAKPRSGLDAASV

-856 GDGDYWF
+856 SDGDYWF

-868 TVIQSSRGPVFCQ
+868 TVIQSVRGPVFRQ
-881 PICDALGDIAAIDLA
+881 PICDALGDITVIDLA

-901 ATDTHDVAVA
+901 ATETHDVAVA
-911 AVALDTGATLTGAA
+911 AVTVGKDAVLTGASLTIA
-925 LTTALCGLPRDQ
+925 LGGLPRDQ

-953 YRPLSVAL
+953 YRPLSTEL
-961 REAGLPGPGKSTWY
+961 REAGLPVPGKSTWH
-975 HDVTDGQ
+975 HDLTDGH
-982 YRQSATIGHE
+982 YRQSATIAGKP
-992 IRRHLTREIE
+992 RRLTPGTAKSK

>member
-1 MRSIPKRRVVSVKW
+1 MTW
-15 GSDLITGPASRVIA
+15 GSSLIAGSASRLVA
-29 TVQNGVEVLR
+29 TLQNGVEVLR
-39 FGGLE
+39 FGGLQ
-44 TGSRTSPFQTVE
+44 TGSRPSPFETVE

-65 YFPDSANDPSRPTVI
+65 YFPDSADDPSRPPVI

-95 RDQGAVGVLHD
+95 REQGAVGVLHD

-112 VVDFGSPDR
+112 VVDFGSPDV
-121 ETGGL
+121 ETDGL

-139 VIDSV
+139 IIDSV
-144 NAHTGRKVHL
+144 HAHTGRKVHL

-167 AAYRRSEG
+167 AAYRRSED

-182 GSSVDSLSGL
+182 GAAVDSLGGL
-192 PFGIPAALAGRGA
+192 PFGIPAVLAGRGA
-205 QLIADHVFNR
+205 QLLADHVFNR

-232 IKTVRAR
+232 IKTVQAR

-293 VIDGTLITLAEITCP
+293 AIDGTLITLAEITCP
-308 VLAFIGEIDGIGRPA
+308 ILAFIGEVDDIGQPA
-323 SVRGIR
+323 AVRGIR
-329 RAAPRAG
+329 RAAPRA
-336 VFEVLLRTGHFGLV
+336 EVSEISMRAGHFGLV

-355 ATQTWPTVGQWMLWR
+355 ATHTWPNVGKWVLWQE
-370 DGRGPRPDGVH
+370 DRGARPQDVH
-381 AMEAVRGVGIDGG
+381 AMEADPHVGIDDAA
-394 VGLSSRIGH
+394 GLSSRIAG

-408 AELGIGV
+408 AEVGIGV
-415 SLGLTDA
+415 SLGLADA

-431 EIAGEAV
+431 EIAEEAV

-443 LARLGGLQPH
+443 LARLGRLQPH
-453 TRVSL
+453 TKVSL
-458 GGLMAEQATKAP
+458 GGLMAEQANRAP
-470 EEECF
+470 EGECF
-475 LFEDRVHTN
+475 LFDDRVHTN
-484 AAVDHCIDDAVRGLI
+484 AAVDHRIDEVVRGLI
-499 AAGIRQGAHIGVLM
+499 AVGIRQGARIGVLM

-520 TAIAALS
+520 VAIAALS

-537 PDADLAAAV
+537 PDNDLAPAV

-552 DIVTDPNH
+552 DIVTDPDH
-560 LAAAVA
+560 RAAAA
-566 IGARV
+566 ATGAKVLILGGDLHTWDLVKPGSDRV
-571 LVLGHRSTAELGR
+571 
-584 TESDQIVELDR
+584 VELDR
-595 LDPSAEPLPQW
+595 LDLSGERLPRW
-606 YRPNPGRASDLAFV
+606 YRPNPGRAGDLAFV
-620 FFSTTGGRRVIKEVT
+620 FFSKTGGRRAIKEVT
-635 NHRWALSAYGTAAA
+635 NHRWALSAYGTATA

-654 GDTIYCLTPLHHPSG
+654 GDTIYCLTPLHHPSS
-669 LMVGLG
+669 LMVSLG
-675 GAIAGG
+675 GAVAGG

-690 DPTRFADEVHRYGV
+690 HPTEFADEVHRYGV
-704 TVVTYTWAMLLEL
+704 TVVSYTWAMLNEL
-717 VEATSPELAEH
+717 VKVTSPELQEH

-777 GAKGRPLPGSTEI
+777 GAKGRPLPGSAEI
-790 RLGRYDAATGR
+790 RLGGYDAATAR
-801 FIEDDHGFVCPC
+801 FIEDDDGFVRPC

-820 LLAKPRSGLDTARV
+820 LLAKSRPGLDAARV

-856 GDGDYWF
+856 RDGDYWF

-868 TVIQSSRGPVFCQ
+868 TVIQSMRGPVFCQ
-881 PICDALGDIAAIDLA
+881 PICDALGDITVIDLA

-901 ATDTHDVAVA
+901 ATDGHDVAVA
-911 AVALDTGATLTGAA
+911 AVTVGKCGTLTAA
-925 LTTALCGLPRDQ
+925 SLTTALSSLPRGQ
-937 RPAIVHI
+937 RPAIVHV

-953 YRPLSVAL
+953 YRPLSTTL
-961 REAGLPGPGKSTWY
+961 RDAGLPAPGETTWF
-975 HDVTDGQ
+975 HDHTDGH
-982 YRQSATIGHE
+982 YRQSATA
-992 IRRHLTREIE
+992 

>member
-1 MRSIPKRRVVSVKW
+1 
-15 GSDLITGPASRVIA
+15 
-29 TVQNGVEVLR
+29 
-39 FGGLE
+39 
-44 TGSRTSPFQTVE
+44 
-56 RCDMYRLRR
+56 MYRLRR
-65 YFPDSANDPSRPTVI
+65 YFPDSATDPSRPPII

-95 RDQGAVGVLHD
+95 RDQGAVGVLHE

-144 NAHTGRKVHL
+144 QAHTGRRVHL
-154 AGYSQGGMFCYQT
+154 AGYSQGGLFCYQT

-182 GSSVDSLSGL
+182 GAAVDSVGGL
-192 PFGIPAALAGRGA
+192 PFGIPAGLAGRGA
-205 QLIADHVFNR
+205 QLVADHVFNR

-232 IKTVRAR
+232 VKTVRAR

-293 VIDGTLITLAEITCP
+293 VIDGRLITLAEITCP
-308 VLAFIGEIDGIGRPA
+308 VLAFIGEIDDIGRPS

-329 RAAPRAG
+329 RAAPRAE
-336 VFEVLLRTGHFGLV
+336 VSEVLLRAGHFGLV

-355 ATQTWPTVGQWMLWR
+355 AVHTWPTAGNWVLWQ
-370 DGRGPRPDGVH
+370 DGRGPRPDSVQ
-381 AMEAVRGVGIDGG
+381 AMQADPSVGIDGAA
-394 VGLSSRIGH
+394 GLSSRIAH

-422 AVGAVRSGR
+422 AVGAARSSRG
-431 EIAGEAV
+431 IAGEAV
-438 RTLPR
+438 RTVPR
-443 LARLGGLQPH
+443 LARLGRLQPH

-458 GGLMAEQATKAP
+458 GGLMAEQANRAP
-470 EEECF
+470 NEECF

-484 AAVDHCIDDAVRGLI
+484 AAVDHRIDAAVRGLI
-499 AAGIRQGAHIGVLM
+499 SVGIRQGAHIGVLM
-513 DTSPSAV
+513 DTSPGAV

-537 PDADLAAAV
+537 PDDDLAAAV

-552 DIVTDPNH
+552 DIVTDTDH
-560 LAAAVA
+560 LAAATA
-566 IGARV
+566 TGARV
-571 LVLGHRSTAELGR
+571 LVLGHGR
-584 TESDQIVELDR
+584 TADLCPAESERVVELDR
-595 LDPSAEPLPQW
+595 LDLSRAPPPQW

-620 FFSTTGGRRVIKEVT
+620 FFSTTGGRRVVKEVT
-635 NHRWALSAYGTAAA
+635 NHRWALSAYGTATA

-675 GAIAGG
+675 GAVAGG
-681 SRIALTRGV
+681 SRIALTGGV
-690 DPTRFADEVHRYGV
+690 DPTRFADEIHRYGV
-704 TVVTYTWAMLLEL
+704 TVVAYTWAMLHEL
-717 VEATSPELAEH
+717 VEATSPELHEH
-728 HPIRLFIGAGMPIG
+728 HPIRLFIGAGMPTG
-742 LWHKVTDRF
+742 LWQKVTDRF

-764 GDAVLANVAGTKT
+764 GDAVLANVAGTKI
-777 GAKGRPLPGSTEI
+777 GAKGRPLPGSTEV
-790 RLGRYDAATGR
+790 RLGGYDAATGR
-801 FIEDDHGFVCPC
+801 FIEDDHGFVRPC

-820 LLAKPRSGLDTARV
+820 LLAKPRDGLDAASV
-834 SMRGV
+834 SMRSV
-839 FAEGDTWITTDH
+839 FTKGDNWITTDH

-856 GDGDYWF
+856 SDGDYWF

-868 TVIQSSRGPVFCQ
+868 TVIQSVRGPVFCQ
-881 PICDALGDIAAIDLA
+881 PICDALGVITAIDLA

-911 AVALDTGATLTGAA
+911 AVTLGSDDVLTGAGLGDTLTAA
-925 LTTALCGLPRDQ
+925 LGGLPRDQ

-953 YRPLSVAL
+953 YRPQSTAL
-961 REAGLPGPGKSTWY
+961 QEAGLPAPGETTWY
-975 HDVTDGQ
+975 HDLTDGH
-982 YRQSATIGHE
+982 YRQAAAIGGRPRRLAPAT
-992 IRRHLTREIE
+992 TRSE

>member
-1 MRSIPKRRVVSVKW
+1 MVSVTW
-15 GSDLITGPASRVIA
+15 GNDLIAGPANRVIA
-29 TVQNGVEVLR
+29 TVRNGVEVLR
-39 FGGLE
+39 FGGFQ
-44 TGSRTSPFQTVE
+44 TGSRPSPFQIVE

-65 YFPDSANDPSRPTVI
+65 YFPDGANDPSRPPVI
-80 LVPPM
+80 LVSPM

-95 RDQGAVGVLHD
+95 RDQGAVGILHD

-121 ETGGL
+121 ETDGL
-126 ERTLSDHVVALSR
+126 ERTLSDHIVALSR
-139 VIDSV
+139 VVDSV
-144 NAHTGRKVHL
+144 CAHTGRKVHL
-154 AGYSQGGMFCYQT
+154 AGYSQGGMFCYQA

-182 GSSVDSLSGL
+182 GSAVDSLSGL

-205 QLIADHVFNR
+205 QLVADHVFNR
-215 LSVSG
+215 LSVSE

-261 LEVEGWV
+261 LETEGWV

-288 MAGGA
+288 MAGGG

-308 VLAFIGEIDGIGRPA
+308 VLAFIGEIDDIGQPV
-323 SVRGIR
+323 SVRGIL
-329 RAAPRAG
+329 RAAPRAD
-336 VFEVLLRTGHFGLV
+336 VSEVLLRAGHFGLV

-355 ATQTWPTVGQWMLWR
+355 ATHTWPTVGKWVLWK

-381 AMEAVRGVGIDGG
+381 AMETDRGVGLDGAA
-394 VGLSSRIGH
+394 GLSSRIGH

-415 SLGLTDA
+415 TLGLADA
-422 AVGAVRSGR
+422 AVGVARSGR
-431 EIAGEAV
+431 AVAGEAV

-443 LARLGGLQPH
+443 LARLGRLQPH

-458 GGLMAEQATKAP
+458 GALMAEQANRAP

-484 AAVDHCIDDAVRGLI
+484 AAVNHRIDDAVRGLI
-499 AAGIRQGAHIGVLM
+499 AVGIRQGAHIGVLM
-513 DTSPSAV
+513 GTSPSAV
-520 TAIAALS
+520 VAIAALS

-537 PDADLAAAV
+537 PDDDLAAAV

-552 DIVTDPNH
+552 DIVTDPQH
-560 LAAAVA
+560 LTAAAA
-566 IGARV
+566 TGARV
-571 LVLGHRSTAELGR
+571 LVLDHGRTAPPCR
-584 TESDQIVELDR
+584 TESDRVVAMDLLDLSDAR
-595 LDPSAEPLPQW
+595 LPQW
-606 YRPNPGRASDLAFV
+606 YRPNPGRARDVAFV
-620 FFSTTGGRRVIKEVT
+620 FFSTTGGRRVVKEVT
-635 NHRWALSAYGTAAA
+635 NHRWALSAYGTASA

-669 LMVGLG
+669 LLVGLG
-675 GAIAGG
+675 GAVTGG

-704 TVVTYTWAMLLEL
+704 TVVTYTWASLHEL
-717 VEATSPELAEH
+717 VEATSPELQEH
-728 HPIRLFIGAGMPIG
+728 HPIRLFIGAGMPTG

-751 APARVLEFYASTE
+751 APARVLECYASTE
-764 GDAVLANVAGTKT
+764 GDAVLANVTGTKI
-777 GAKGRPLPGSTEI
+777 GAKGRPLPGSTTI
-790 RLGRYDAATGR
+790 RLGAYDAATGR
-801 FIEDDHGFVCPC
+801 FIEDDHGFVRPC

-820 LLAKPRSGLDTARV
+820 LLAKAGSGVDAAHV
-834 SMRGV
+834 SMRSV
-839 FAEGDTWITTDH
+839 FAEGDAWITTDH

-856 GDGDYWF
+856 NDGDYWF

-868 TVIQSSRGPVFCQ
+868 TVIQSARGPVFCQ
-881 PICDALGDIAAIDLA
+881 PICDALADIAEIDLA

-901 ATDTHDVAVA
+901 ATEAQDVAVA
-911 AVALDTGATLTGAA
+911 AVTVGEGGVLTAGM
-925 LTTALCGLPRDQ
+925 LTTALGSLPQDQ
-937 RPAIVHI
+937 RPVIVHI
-944 VDRIPLTPS
+944 VERMPLTPS
-953 YRPLSVAL
+953 YRPLSTAL
-961 REAGLPGPGKSTWY
+961 RAAGLPAPGESTWY
-975 HDVTDGQ
+975 HNFDDGH
-982 YRQSATIGHE
+982 YRHSAE
-992 IRRHLTREIE
+992 

>member
-1 MRSIPKRRVVSVKW
+1 MVPVTW
-15 GSDLITGPASRVIA
+15 GSDLIAGPLDRIVA
-29 TVQNGVEVLR
+29 TTRTGVEVLR
-39 FGGLE
+39 FGGLQ
-44 TGSRTSPFQTVE
+44 TGSRPSPFQIVE

-65 YFPDSANDPSRPTVI
+65 YFPDGANDPLRPPVV

-144 NAHTGRKVHL
+144 QAHTGCRVHL

-182 GSSVDSLSGL
+182 GAAVDSLSGL

-239 WDFLRQLHDREAL
+239 WAFLRQLHDREAL

-293 VIDGTLITLAEITCP
+293 AIDGTLITLAEITCP
-308 VLAFIGEIDGIGRPA
+308 VLAFIGEIDDIGQPA
-323 SVRGIR
+323 AVRGIR
-329 RAAPRAG
+329 RAAPRAE
-336 VFEVLLRTGHFGLV
+336 VSEVLLRAGHFGLV

-355 ATQTWPTVGQWMLWR
+355 ATHTWPTVGKWVLWQ
-370 DGRGPRPDGVH
+370 DGRGPRPEDVH
-381 AMEAVRGVGIDGG
+381 AMAADPSVGIDDAA
-394 VGLSSRIGH
+394 GLSSRIGH

-415 SLGLTDA
+415 SLGLADA
-422 AVGAVRSGR
+422 AVGAARSGR
-431 EIAGEAV
+431 EIAGEAA

-458 GGLMAEQATKAP
+458 GGLMAEQANRAP
-470 EEECF
+470 NEECF

-484 AAVDHCIDDAVRGLI
+484 AAVDCRIDEVVRGLI
-499 AAGIRQGAHIGVLM
+499 AVGIRQGAHIGVLM

-537 PDADLAAAV
+537 PDDDLAAAV
-546 QLCEVA
+546 RLCEVA
-552 DIVTDPNH
+552 DMVTDPHH
-560 LAAAVA
+560 LAAAA
-566 IGARV
+566 ATGARV
-571 LVLGHRSTAELGR
+571 LILGHGRTVDLDR
-584 TESDQIVELDR
+584 TESDQVVELDR
-595 LDPSAEPLPQW
+595 LDLSGERLPQW
-606 YRPNPGRASDLAFV
+606 YRPNPGRARDLAFV
-620 FFSTTGGRRVIKEVT
+620 FFSTTGGRRVVKEVT
-635 NHRWALSAYGTAAA
+635 NHRWALSAYGTATA

-675 GAIAGG
+675 GAVAGG
-681 SRIALTRGV
+681 SRIALNGGV
-690 DPTRFADEVHRYGV
+690 NPTRFADEVHRYGV
-704 TVVTYTWAMLLEL
+704 TVVSYTWAMLLEL
-717 VEATSPELAEH
+717 VDATSPELQEN

-751 APARVLEFYASTE
+751 APARVLECYSSTE
-764 GDAVLANVAGTKT
+764 GDAVLANVAGTKI
-777 GAKGRPLPGSTEI
+777 GAKGRPLPGSAEI
-790 RLGRYDAATGR
+790 RLGGYDAATGR
-801 FIEDDHGFVCPC
+801 FIEDDHGFVRPC

-820 LLAKPRSGLDTARV
+820 LLAKPRSGLDAAHV

-856 GDGDYWF
+856 RDGDYWF

-868 TVIQSSRGPVFCQ
+868 TVIQSVRGPVFCQ
-881 PICDALGDIAAIDLA
+881 PICDALGDITAIDLA

-901 ATDTHDVAVA
+901 ATDAHDVAVA
-911 AVALDTGATLTGAA
+911 AVTLGKGGTLTAA
-925 LTTALCGLPRDQ
+925 ILTTALSSLPRDQ

-944 VDRIPLTPS
+944 VDQIPRTPS
-953 YRPLSVAL
+953 YRPLSTTL
-961 REAGLPGPGKSTWY
+961 REAGLPTPGETTWY
-975 HDVTDGQ
+975 HDHTNGH
-982 YRQSATIGHE
+982 YRLSAVA
-992 IRRHLTREIE
+992 

>member
-1 MRSIPKRRVVSVKW
+1 MTW
-15 GSDLITGPASRVIA
+15 GSDLITGPANRVIA
-29 TVQNGVEVLR
+29 TVQNGVEVMR
-39 FGGLE
+39 FGGLQ
-44 TGSRTSPFQTVE
+44 TGSRPSSFQIVE
-56 RCDMYRLRR
+56 QCDMYRLRR
-65 YFPDSANDPSRPTVI
+65 YFPDRANDPSRPPVL

-95 RDQGAVGVLHD
+95 RDQGAVGVLRD

-126 ERTLSDHVVALSR
+126 ERNLSDHVVALSR
-139 VIDSV
+139 IIDSV
-144 NAHTGRKVHL
+144 KAHTGRNVHL

-182 GSSVDSLSGL
+182 GSAVDSLSGL

-205 QLIADHVFNR
+205 QLAADHVFNR

-232 IKTVRAR
+232 MKTVRAR
-239 WDFLRQLHDREAL
+239 WNFLRQLHDREAL
-252 LPREQQRRF
+252 LPREQQRLF

-293 VIDGTLITLAEITCP
+293 VIDGTPITLAEITCP
-308 VLAFIGEIDGIGRPA
+308 VLAFIGEIDDIGQPA

-329 RAAPRAG
+329 RAAPRAE
-336 VFEVLLRTGHFGLV
+336 VSEVLLRAGHFGLV

-355 ATQTWPTVGQWMLWR
+355 ATQTWPTVGQWVLWQ
-370 DGRGPRPDGVH
+370 DGRGARPDGVR
-381 AMEAVRGVGIDGG
+381 AMEADTGAGIDGAA
-394 VGLSSRIGH
+394 GLSSRIGH

-415 SLGLTDA
+415 SLGLADA
-422 AVGAVRSGR
+422 AVGVARSGR
-431 EIAGEAV
+431 EIAEEAV

-443 LARLGGLQPH
+443 LARLGRLQPH

-458 GGLMAEQATKAP
+458 GGLMAEQAKRAP

-484 AAVDHCIDDAVRGLI
+484 AAVDRRIDDAVRGLI
-499 AAGIRQGAHIGVLM
+499 AVGIRQGAHVGVLM

-520 TAIAALS
+520 AAIAALS

-537 PDADLAAAV
+537 PDDDLAAAI

-552 DIVTDPNH
+552 DIVTDANH
-560 LAAAVA
+560 LATASAT
-566 IGARV
+566 GARV
-571 LVLGHRSTAELGR
+571 LVLGIDHTADLCR
-584 TESDQIVELDR
+584 THSERLVELDR
-595 LDPSAEPLPQW
+595 LDLSCARLPRW

-635 NHRWALSAYGTAAA
+635 NHRWALSAYGTATA
-649 AALGR
+649 AALSR
-654 GDTIYCLTPLHHPSG
+654 GDTIYCPTPLHHPSG

-675 GAIAGG
+675 GAVAGG

-690 DPTRFADEVHRYGV
+690 DPSRFADEVHRYGV
-704 TVVTYTWAMLLEL
+704 TVVTYTWALLLEL
-717 VEATSPELAEH
+717 VKTTSPELAEH

-742 LWHKVTDRF
+742 LWHKVT
-751 APARVLEFYASTE
+751 
-764 GDAVLANVAGTKT
+764 
-777 GAKGRPLPGSTEI
+777 
-790 RLGRYDAATGR
+790 
-801 FIEDDHGFVCPC
+801 
-813 ADDEVGV
+813 
-820 LLAKPRSGLDTARV
+820 
-834 SMRGV
+834 
-839 FAEGDTWITTDH
+839 
-851 LFRRD
+851 
-856 GDGDYWF
+856 
-863 VDNRN
+863 
-868 TVIQSSRGPVFCQ
+868 
-881 PICDALGDIAAIDLA
+881 
-896 VVYPV
+896 
-901 ATDTHDVAVA
+901 
-911 AVALDTGATLTGAA
+911 
-925 LTTALCGLPRDQ
+925 
-937 RPAIVHI
+937 
-944 VDRIPLTPS
+944 
-953 YRPLSVAL
+953 
-961 REAGLPGPGKSTWY
+961 
-975 HDVTDGQ
+975 
-982 YRQSATIGHE
+982 
-992 IRRHLTREIE
+992 

>member
-1 MRSIPKRRVVSVKW
+1 VVAVTW
-15 GSDLITGPASRVIA
+15 GSDLIAGPVNRVIA
-29 TVQNGVEVLR
+29 TTQNGVEVLR
-39 FGGLE
+39 FGGLQ
-44 TGSRTSPFQTVE
+44 TGSCPSPFQIVE
-56 RCDMYRLRR
+56 QCDMYRLRR
-65 YFPDSANDPSRPTVI
+65 YFPDGANDPSRPPVV

-126 ERTLSDHVVALSR
+126 ERTLSDHVVAVSR

-144 NAHTGRKVHL
+144 HAHTGHEVHL

-182 GSSVDSLSGL
+182 GAAVDSLSGL

-308 VLAFIGEIDGIGRPA
+308 VLAFVGDIDDIGQPA

-329 RAAPRAG
+329 RAAPRAE
-336 VFEVLLRTGHFGLV
+336 VSEVLLRAGHFGLV

-355 ATQTWPTVGQWMLWR
+355 ATHTWPTVGNWVLWR
-370 DGRGPRPDGVH
+370 DGRGPRPEGVH
-381 AMEAVRGVGIDGG
+381 AMEADPSVGIDGD

-415 SLGLTDA
+415 SLGLADA
-422 AVGAVRSGR
+422 AVGAARSGR

-443 LARLGGLQPH
+443 LARLGRLQPH

-458 GGLMAEQATKAP
+458 GGLMAEQANRAP
-470 EEECF
+470 KEECF

-484 AAVDHCIDDAVRGLI
+484 AAVDCRIDEVVRGLI
-499 AAGIRQGAHIGVLM
+499 AVGIRQGAHIGVLM

-537 PDADLAAAV
+537 PDDDLAAAV
-546 QLCEVA
+546 RLCDVA
-552 DIVTDPNH
+552 DMVTDPHH
-560 LAAAVA
+560 LAAAA
-566 IGARV
+566 ATGARV
-571 LVLGHRSTAELGR
+571 LILGHCRTVDLGR
-584 TESDQIVELDR
+584 TESDRVVELDH
-595 LDPSAEPLPQW
+595 LDLSAERLPQW

-620 FFSTTGGRRVIKEVT
+620 FFSTTGGRRVVKEVT
-635 NHRWALSAYGTAAA
+635 NHRWALSAYGTATA

-675 GAIAGG
+675 GAVAGG

-690 DPTRFADEVHRYGV
+690 HPTRFADEVHRYGV
-704 TVVTYTWAMLLEL
+704 TVVSYTWAMLLEL
-717 VEATSPELAEH
+717 VDATSPELQNH

-777 GAKGRPLPGSTEI
+777 GAKGRPLPGSAEI
-790 RLGRYDAATGR
+790 RLGGYDAATGR
-801 FIEDDHGFVCPC
+801 FIEDDHGFVRPC

-820 LLAKPRSGLDTARV
+820 LLAKPRSGLDAAHV

-856 GDGDYWF
+856 SDGDYWF

-868 TVIQSSRGPVFCQ
+868 TVIQSVRGPVFCQ
-881 PICDALGDIAAIDLA
+881 PICDALADITVIDLA

-901 ATDTHDVAVA
+901 ATDAHDVAVA
-911 AVALDTGATLTGAA
+911 AVTLGKDGVLTAAT
-925 LTTALCGLPRDQ
+925 LTTALSGLPRDQ

-953 YRPLSVAL
+953 YRPLSTTL
-961 REAGLPGPGKSTWY
+961 REAGLPAPGETTWY
-975 HDVTDGQ
+975 HDHTDGH
-982 YRQSATIGHE
+982 YRQLATAVGKPAPSSP
-992 IRRHLTREIE
+992 REPLSL

>member
-1 MRSIPKRRVVSVKW
+1 MTW
-15 GSDLITGPASRVIA
+15 GSGLITGPVNRVVA
-29 TVQNGVEVLR
+29 TTRTGVEVLR
-39 FGGLE
+39 FGGLQ
-44 TGSRTSPFQTVE
+44 TGSRPSQFQIVE

-65 YFPDSANDPSRPTVI
+65 YFPDGANDPSRPPVV

-139 VIDSV
+139 VVDSV
-144 NAHTGRKVHL
+144 QAHTGREVHL
-154 AGYSQGGMFCYQT
+154 AGYSQGGMFAYQT

-182 GSSVDSLSGL
+182 GAAVDSLSGL

-308 VLAFIGEIDGIGRPA
+308 VLAFVGEIDDIGQPA

-329 RAAPRAG
+329 RAAPRAE
-336 VFEVLLRTGHFGLV
+336 VSEVLLRAGHFGLV

-355 ATQTWPTVGQWMLWR
+355 ATHTWPTVGNWVLWR
-370 DGRGPRPDGVH
+370 DGQGPRPVGVH
-381 AMEAVRGVGIDGG
+381 AMEADPSVGINGD
-394 VGLSSRIGH
+394 VGLSSRIGQ

-415 SLGLTDA
+415 SLGLADA
-422 AVGAVRSGR
+422 AVGAARSGR
-431 EIAGEAV
+431 EIAGEAL

-443 LARLGGLQPH
+443 LARLGRLQPH

-458 GGLMAEQATKAP
+458 GGLMAEQANRAP

-484 AAVDHCIDDAVRGLI
+484 AAVDHRIDEVVRGLI
-499 AAGIRQGAHIGVLM
+499 AVGIRQGAHVGVLM

-520 TAIAALS
+520 AAIAALS

-537 PDADLAAAV
+537 PDDDLVAAV
-546 QLCEVA
+546 RLCEVA
-552 DIVTDPNH
+552 DIVTDPHH
-560 LAAAVA
+560 LAAAAA

-571 LVLGHRSTAELGR
+571 LVLGDGG
-584 TESDQIVELDR
+584 TESDRVVELDR
-595 LDPSAEPLPQW
+595 LDLSDQRLPQW

-620 FFSTTGGRRVIKEVT
+620 FFSTTGGRRVVKEVT
-635 NHRWALSAYGTAAA
+635 NHRWALSAYGTATA

-654 GDTIYCLTPLHHPSG
+654 RDTIYCLTPLHHPSG

-675 GAIAGG
+675 GAVAGG

-704 TVVTYTWAMLLEL
+704 TVVSYTWAMLLEL
-717 VEATSPELAEH
+717 VDATSPELQDH

-742 LWHKVTDRF
+742 LWHKVADRF

-764 GDAVLANVAGTKT
+764 GDALLANVAGTKI
-777 GAKGRPLPGSTEI
+777 GAKGRPLPGSAEI
-790 RLGRYDAATGR
+790 RLGGYDAATGR
-801 FIEDDHGFVCPC
+801 FIEDDHGFVRPC

-820 LLAKPRSGLDTARV
+820 LLAKPRSGLDAARV

-856 GDGDYWF
+856 SDGDYWF

-868 TVIQSSRGPVFCQ
+868 TVIQSVRGPVFCQ
-881 PICDALGDIAAIDLA
+881 PICDALGDITAIDLA

-901 ATDTHDVAVA
+901 TTDAHDIAVA
-911 AVALDTGATLTGAA
+911 AVTVGKDSVLTAAA
-925 LTTALCGLPRDQ
+925 LTTAMSGLPRDQ

-944 VDRIPLTPS
+944 VDRMPLTPS
-953 YRPLSVAL
+953 YRPLSTTL
-961 REAGLPGPGKSTWY
+961 REAGLPAPGETTWY
-975 HDVTDGQ
+975 HDPTDGH
-982 YRQSATIGHE
+982 YRQAAIAVGKTPRLAPVS
-992 IRRHLTREIE
+992 R

>member
-1 MRSIPKRRVVSVKW
+1 VVAVTR
-15 GSDLITGPASRVIA
+15 GSDLIAGPVNRVIA
-29 TVQNGVEVLR
+29 TTQNGVEVLR
-39 FGGLE
+39 FGGLQ
-44 TGSRTSPFQTVE
+44 TGSPPSPFQLVE

-65 YFPDSANDPSRPTVI
+65 YFPDGANDPSRPPVI

-85 MMSANVFDVT
+85 MVSANVYDVT

-144 NAHTGRKVHL
+144 HAHTGRKVHL

-182 GSSVDSLSGL
+182 GSAVDSLSGL
-192 PFGIPAALAGRGA
+192 PFGIPAAVAGRGA
-205 QLIADHVFNR
+205 QLVADHVFNR
-215 LSVSG
+215 FSVSG

-308 VLAFIGEIDGIGRPA
+308 VLAFIGEIDDIGQPA

-329 RAAPRAG
+329 RAAPRAD
-336 VFEVLLRTGHFGLV
+336 VSEVLLRAGHFGLV

-355 ATQTWPTVGQWMLWR
+355 AMHTWPTVGKWVLWR
-370 DGRGPRPDGVH
+370 DGRGPRPEGVH
-381 AMEAVRGVGIDGG
+381 AMAADPSVGIDGA

-403 SAGAL
+403 SAGVM

-415 SLGLTDA
+415 SLGLADV
-422 AVGAVRSGR
+422 AVGAARSGR

-443 LARLGGLQPH
+443 LARLGRLQPH

-458 GGLMAEQATKAP
+458 GGLMAEQANRAP
-470 EEECF
+470 NEECF

-484 AAVDHCIDDAVRGLI
+484 AAVDHRIGDAVRRLI
-499 AAGIRQGAHIGVLM
+499 AVGVRQGAHIGVLM

-537 PDADLAAAV
+537 PDDDLAAAV

-552 DIVTDPNH
+552 DIVTDPHH
-560 LAAAVA
+560 LAAATA
-566 IGARV
+566 TGARV
-571 LVLGHRSTAELGR
+571 LVLGHGTADLCR
-584 TESDQIVELDR
+584 TKSDRVVELDR
-595 LDPSAEPLPQW
+595 LDLSGARLPHW
-606 YRPNPGRASDLAFV
+606 YRPNPGRASDLAYV
-620 FFSTTGGRRVIKEVT
+620 FFSTTGGHRVVKEVT
-635 NHRWALSAYGTAAA
+635 NHRWALSAYGTATA

-675 GAIAGG
+675 GAVAGG

-704 TVVTYTWAMLLEL
+704 TVVSYTWAMLLEL
-717 VEATSPELAEH
+717 VEATSPELQQH
-728 HPIRLFIGAGMPIG
+728 HPIRLFIGAGMPTG
-742 LWHKVTDRF
+742 LWQKVTDRF

-764 GDAVLANVAGTKT
+764 GDAVLANVAGTKI
-777 GAKGRPLPGSTEI
+777 GAKGRRLPGSTKI
-790 RLGRYDAATGR
+790 RLGGYDAATGR
-801 FIEDDHGFVCPC
+801 FLEDDHGFVRPC

-820 LLAKPRSGLDTARV
+820 LLAKPRSGLDAARV

-839 FAEGDTWITTDH
+839 FADGDTWITTDH

-856 GDGDYWF
+856 SDGDYWF

-868 TVIQSSRGPVFCQ
+868 TVIQSVRGPVFCQ
-881 PICDALGDIAAIDLA
+881 PICDALGDITVIDLA

-911 AVALDTGATLTGAA
+911 AVTLGKGGVLIADT
-925 LTTALCGLPRDQ
+925 LTTALGGLPRDQ

-944 VDRIPLTPS
+944 VDHIPLTPS
-953 YRPLSVAL
+953 YRPLSTAL
-961 REAGLPGPGKSTWY
+961 RAAGLPAPGETTWY
-975 HDVTDGQ
+975 HDLTDGH
-982 YRQSATIGHE
+982 YRHNRPPSAASHAV
-992 IRRHLTREIE
+992 

>member
-1 MRSIPKRRVVSVKW
+1 MIW
-15 GSDLITGPASRVIA
+15 GSGLIAGHVNRLIA
-29 TVQNGVEVLR
+29 TTRNGVEVLR
-39 FGGLE
+39 FGGLQ
-44 TGSRTSPFQTVE
+44 TGSRPSPFQIVE

-65 YFPDSANDPSRPTVI
+65 YFPDNANEPSRPPVV

-95 RDQGAVGVLHD
+95 RDQGAVGILHD

-112 VVDFGSPDR
+112 VVDFGSPDQ

-139 VIDSV
+139 IIDSV
-144 NAHTGRKVHL
+144 HAYTSRKVHL

-182 GSSVDSLSGL
+182 GSSVDSLGGL
-192 PFGIPAALAGRGA
+192 PFGIPAAVAGRGA
-205 QLIADHVFNR
+205 QLVADHVFNR

-239 WDFLRQLHDREAL
+239 WEFLRQLHDREAL

-288 MAGGA
+288 MTGGA
-293 VIDGTLITLAEITCP
+293 VIDGSLITLGEITCP
-308 VLAFIGEIDGIGRPA
+308 VLAFLGEIDDIGQPA

-329 RAAPRAG
+329 RAAPSAE
-336 VFEVLLRTGHFGLV
+336 VSEVLLRAGHFGLV

-355 ATQTWPTVGQWMLWR
+355 AAHTWPTVGKWVLWQE
-370 DGRGPRPDGVH
+370 GRAPRPEGVH
-381 AMEAVRGVGIDGG
+381 AMETDPGVGIDDA
-394 VGLSSRIGH
+394 VGLSSRIGQT
-403 SAGAL
+403 AGML

-415 SLGLTDA
+415 SLGLADA
-422 AVGAVRSGR
+422 AVGAARSGR
-431 EIAGEAV
+431 EIAGEAA

-443 LARLGGLQPH
+443 LGRLGRLQPH

-458 GGLMAEQATKAP
+458 GGLMAEQANSAP

-484 AAVDHCIDDAVRGLI
+484 AAVDHRIDDAVRRLI
-499 AAGIRQGAHIGVLM
+499 VVGIRQGAHIGVLM

-537 PDADLAAAV
+537 PDDDLAAAI

-560 LAAAVA
+560 LAAATA
-566 IGARV
+566 TGARV
-571 LVLGHRSTAELGR
+571 LVLGHGRTADLDV
-584 TESDQIVELDR
+584 TESDQVVELDR
-595 LDPSAEPLPQW
+595 LDLSGAPLPRW
-606 YRPNPGRASDLAFV
+606 HRPNPGRASDLAFV
-620 FFSTTGGRRVIKEVT
+620 FFSSTGGRRVVKEVT

-675 GAIAGG
+675 GAVAGG
-681 SRIALTRGV
+681 SRIALTRGI
-690 DPTRFADEVHRYGV
+690 DPTRFAEEIHRYGV
-704 TVVTYTWAMLLEL
+704 TVVTYTWAMLSEL

-742 LWHKVTDRF
+742 LWHKVTERF

-764 GDAVLANVAGTKT
+764 GEAVLANIAGTKT
-777 GAKGRPLPGSTEI
+777 GAKGRPLPGSTQI
-790 RLGRYDAATGR
+790 RLAAYDAATGR
-801 FIEDDHGFVCPC
+801 FIEDDHGFVRPC
-813 ADDEVGV
+813 EDEEVGM
-820 LLAKPRSGLDTARV
+820 LLAKPRSGLDAARV
-834 SMRGV
+834 SMRSV
-839 FAEGDTWITTDH
+839 FAKGDTWITTDH

-856 GDGDYWF
+856 GGGDYWF

-868 TVIQSSRGPVFCQ
+868 TVIQSVHGPVFCQ
-881 PICDALGDIAAIDLA
+881 PICDALGGITVIDLA

-901 ATDTHDVAVA
+901 AADTHDVAVA
-911 AVALDTGATLTGAA
+911 AVTVGNGGVLTAA
-925 LTTALCGLPRDQ
+925 SLTTALSGLPRDQ

-953 YRPLSVAL
+953 YRPLSTEL
-961 REAGLPGPGKSTWY
+961 REAGLPAPGKSTWH
-975 HDVTDGQ
+975 HDRTDGC
-982 YRQSATIGHE
+982 YRQAATAATSHDA
-992 IRRHLTREIE
+992 

>member
-1 MRSIPKRRVVSVKW
+1 MVSVTW
-15 GSDLITGPASRVIA
+15 GSDLIAGPVNRVVA
-29 TVQNGVEVLR
+29 TMQNGAEVLR
-39 FGGLE
+39 FGGLQ
-44 TGSRTSPFQTVE
+44 TGSRPSRFQTVE
-56 RCDMYRLRR
+56 RSDMYRLRR
-65 YFPDSANDPSRPTVI
+65 YFPDSADDPSRPPVV

-95 RDQGAVGVLHD
+95 RHQGAVGVLHD
-106 LGVDPW
+106 LGADPW

-144 NAHTGRKVHL
+144 HAHTGRKVHL

-182 GSSVDSLSGL
+182 GSAVDSLSGL

-205 QLIADHVFNR
+205 QLVADHVFNR

-261 LEVEGWV
+261 LEVDGWV

-308 VLAFIGEIDGIGRPA
+308 VLAFIGEIDDIGQPA

-329 RAAPRAG
+329 RAAPRAE
-336 VFEVLLRTGHFGLV
+336 VSEVLVRAGHFGLV

-355 ATQTWPTVGQWMLWR
+355 ATRTWPTVGQWVLWQ

-381 AMEAVRGVGIDGG
+381 AMEVDPGVVVDGT
-394 VGLSSRIGH
+394 VGLSTRIAH
-403 SAGAL
+403 SAGTL

-415 SLGLTDA
+415 GLGFVDA
-422 AVGAVRSGR
+422 TMGAARSGR
-431 EIAGEAV
+431 EITGEAV

-443 LARLGGLQPH
+443 LARLGRLQPH

-458 GGLMAEQATKAP
+458 GSLMAEQTNRAP
-470 EEECF
+470 DEECF

-484 AAVDHCIDDAVRGLI
+484 AAVDRRVDDAVRGLI
-499 AAGIRQGAHIGVLM
+499 AVGVRQGAHIGVLM
-513 DTSPSAV
+513 DTSPAAV

-537 PDADLAAAV
+537 PDDDLAAAV
-546 QLCEVA
+546 QLCKVA
-552 DIVTDPNH
+552 DIVTDPSH
-560 LAAAVA
+560 LVA
-566 IGARV
+566 SIATGARV
-571 LVLGHRSTAELGR
+571 LILGQGRTAHLGR
-584 TESDQIVELDR
+584 RESDRVVELDR
-595 LDPSAEPLPQW
+595 LDLSGVRLPQW
-606 YRPNPGRASDLAFV
+606 YHPNPGRAHDLAFV
-620 FFSTTGGRRVIKEVT
+620 FFSTTGGRRVVKEVT
-635 NHRWALSAYGTAAA
+635 NHRWALSAYGTATA

-669 LMVGLG
+669 LMVSLG
-675 GAIAGG
+675 GAVAGG

-704 TVVTYTWAMLLEL
+704 TVVSYTWAMLREL
-717 VEATSPELAEH
+717 VEVTSPELAEH
-728 HPIRLFIGAGMPIG
+728 HPIRLFIGAGMPTG
-742 LWHKVTDRF
+742 LWQKVTDRF
-751 APARVLEFYASTE
+751 APARVLEFYASAE

-777 GAKGRPLPGSTEI
+777 GAKGRPLPGSTEV
-790 RLGRYDAATGR
+790 RLAGYDAATGR
-801 FIEDDHGFVCPC
+801 FIEDDHGFVRPC
-813 ADDEVGV
+813 TDDEVGV
-820 LLAKPRSGLDTARV
+820 LLAKPRSGLDAASV
-834 SMRGV
+834 LMRGV

-856 GDGDYWF
+856 SDGDYWF
-863 VDNRN
+863 IDNRN
-868 TVIQSSRGPVFCQ
+868 TVIQSMGGPVFCQ
-881 PICDALGDIAAIDLA
+881 PICDALGDITEIDLA

-901 ATDTHDVAVA
+901 ASETHDVAVA
-911 AVALDTGATLTGAA
+911 AVTLGKVGVLTAA
-925 LTTALCGLPRDQ
+925 NLTTALGRLPRDQ
-937 RPAIVHI
+937 CPAIVHI
-944 VDRIPLTPS
+944 VDRIQLTHS
-953 YRPLSVAL
+953 YRPLSTEL
-961 REAGLPGPGKSTWY
+961 REAGLPAPGKSTWH
-975 HDVTDGQ
+975 HDRTDGC
-982 YRQSATIGHE
+982 YRQAATAATSHDA
-992 IRRHLTREIE
+992 

>member
-1 MRSIPKRRVVSVKW
+1 MVPVTW
-15 GSDLITGPASRVIA
+15 GSDLITGPVNRIVA
-29 TVQNGVEVLR
+29 TTRTGVEVLR
-39 FGGLE
+39 FGGLQ
-44 TGSRTSPFQTVE
+44 TGSRPSPFQIVE
-56 RCDMYRLRR
+56 RCEMYRLRR
-65 YFPDSANDPSRPTVI
+65 YFPDGANDPSRPPVV

-144 NAHTGRKVHL
+144 QAHTGREVHL

-182 GSSVDSLSGL
+182 GAAVDSLSGL

-293 VIDGTLITLAEITCP
+293 VIDGALITLAEITCP
-308 VLAFIGEIDGIGRPA
+308 VLAFVGEIDDIGQPA

-329 RAAPRAG
+329 RAAPRAE
-336 VFEVLLRTGHFGLV
+336 VSEVLLRAGHFGLV

-355 ATQTWPTVGQWMLWR
+355 AKHTWPTVGSWVLWR
-370 DGRGPRPDGVH
+370 DGQGPMPEGVH
-381 AMEAVRGVGIDGG
+381 AMKADPSVGIDGD

-415 SLGLTDA
+415 SLGLADA
-422 AVGAVRSGR
+422 AVGAARSGR

-443 LARLGGLQPH
+443 LARLGRLQPH

-458 GGLMAEQATKAP
+458 GGLMAEQANRAP
-470 EEECF
+470 NEECF

-484 AAVDHCIDDAVRGLI
+484 AAVDQRIDEVVRGLI

-520 TAIAALS
+520 AAIAALS

-537 PDADLAAAV
+537 PDDDLGAAV
-546 QLCEVA
+546 RLCEVA
-552 DIVTDPNH
+552 DMVTDPHH
-560 LAAAVA
+560 LAAAA
-566 IGARV
+566 ATGARV
-571 LVLGHRSTAELGR
+571 LILGHGRSADLGR
-584 TESDQIVELDR
+584 TESDRVVELDR
-595 LDPSAEPLPQW
+595 LDLSTERLPQW

-620 FFSTTGGRRVIKEVT
+620 FFSTTGGRRVVKEVT
-635 NHRWALSAYGTAAA
+635 NHRWALSAYGTATA

-675 GAIAGG
+675 GAVAGG

-704 TVVTYTWAMLLEL
+704 TVVSYTWAMLLEL
-717 VEATSPELAEH
+717 VDATSPELQEH

-764 GDAVLANVAGTKT
+764 GDALLANVAGTKT
-777 GAKGRPLPGSTEI
+777 GAKGRPLPGSAEI
-790 RLGRYDAATGR
+790 RLGGYDAATGR
-801 FIEDDHGFVCPC
+801 FIEDDRGFVRPC
-813 ADDEVGV
+813 ADDEVGL
-820 LLAKPRSGLDTARV
+820 LLAKPRSGLDAAHV

-839 FAEGDTWITTDH
+839 FAKGDTWITTDH

-856 GDGDYWF
+856 SDGDYWF

-868 TVIQSSRGPVFCQ
+868 TVIQSVRGPVFCQ

-901 ATDTHDVAVA
+901 VTDTHDVAVA
-911 AVALDTGATLTGAA
+911 AVTLGKDGLLTAA
-925 LTTALCGLPRDQ
+925 SLTTALGDLPREQ

-953 YRPLSVAL
+953 YRPLSTAL
-961 REAGLPGPGKSTWY
+961 QKAGLPTPGEKTWY
-975 HDVTDGQ
+975 HDHTDGH
-982 YRQSATIGHE
+982 YRQLATAVGKPAPSSP
-992 IRRHLTREIE
+992 REPLRL

>member
-1 MRSIPKRRVVSVKW
+1 VVSVTW
-15 GSDLITGPASRVIA
+15 GSDLIAGPVTRMVA
-29 TVQNGVEVLR
+29 TARTGVEVLR
-39 FGGLE
+39 FGGLQ
-44 TGSRTSPFQTVE
+44 TGSRPSPFQIME
-56 RCDMYRLRR
+56 RCEMYRLRR
-65 YFPDSANDPSRPTVI
+65 YFPEGANDPSRPPVV

-144 NAHTGRKVHL
+144 HAHTGREVHL

-182 GSSVDSLSGL
+182 GAAVDSLSGL

-308 VLAFIGEIDGIGRPA
+308 VLAFVGQIDDIGQPA

-329 RAAPRAG
+329 RAAPRAE
-336 VFEVLLRTGHFGLV
+336 VSEVLLRAGHFGLV

-355 ATQTWPTVGQWMLWR
+355 ATHTWPTVGNWVLWR
-370 DGRGPRPDGVH
+370 DGQGPRPEGVH
-381 AMEAVRGVGIDGG
+381 AMEADDPSVGIDGD

-415 SLGLTDA
+415 SLGLADA
-422 AVGAVRSGR
+422 AVGAARSGR

-443 LARLGGLQPH
+443 LARLGRLQPH

-458 GGLMAEQATKAP
+458 GGLMAEQANRAP

-484 AAVDHCIDDAVRGLI
+484 AAVDCRIDEVVGGLI
-499 AAGIRQGAHIGVLM
+499 AVGIRQGAHIGVLM

-537 PDADLAAAV
+537 PDDDLAAAV
-546 QLCEVA
+546 RLCEVA
-552 DIVTDPNH
+552 DMITDPRH
-560 LAAAVA
+560 LAAAA
-566 IGARV
+566 ATGARV
-571 LVLGHRSTAELGR
+571 LILGHGRTADLGR
-584 TESDQIVELDR
+584 TESDRVVELDR
-595 LDPSAEPLPQW
+595 LDLSAQRLPQW

-620 FFSTTGGRRVIKEVT
+620 FFSTTGGRRVVKEVT
-635 NHRWALSAYGTAAA
+635 NHRWALSAYGTATA

-654 GDTIYCLTPLHHPSG
+654 RDTIYCLTPLHHPSG

-675 GAIAGG
+675 GAVAGG

-704 TVVTYTWAMLLEL
+704 TAVSYTWAMLLEL

-728 HPIRLFIGAGMPIG
+728 HPIRLFIGAGMPTG
-742 LWHKVTDRF
+742 LWQKVIDRF
-751 APARVLEFYASTE
+751 APARVLEFYASTQ
-764 GDAVLANVAGTKT
+764 GDAVLANVAGTKI

-790 RLGRYDAATGR
+790 RLGGYDAATGR
-801 FIEDDHGFVCPC
+801 FIEDDHGFVRPC
-813 ADDEVGV
+813 AVDEVGV
-820 LLAKPRSGLDTARV
+820 LLAKPRSGHDAARV

-856 GDGDYWF
+856 SDGDYWF

-868 TVIQSSRGPVFCQ
+868 TVIQSVRGPVFCQ
-881 PICDALGDIAAIDLA
+881 PICDALGDIAVIDLA

-901 ATDTHDVAVA
+901 ATDAHDVAVA
-911 AVALDTGATLTGAA
+911 AVTLGKGGVLTAAA
-925 LTTALCGLPRDQ
+925 LTASLSGLPRDQ

-953 YRPLSVAL
+953 YRPVSTTL
-961 REAGLPGPGKSTWY
+961 REAGLPAPGETTWY
-975 HDVTDGQ
+975 HDHTDGH
-982 YRQSATIGHE
+982 YRQLATAVGKPAPSSP
-992 IRRHLTREIE
+992 REPLSL

>member
-1 MRSIPKRRVVSVKW
+1 MRTIPKRRVVSVTW
-15 GSDLITGPASRVIA
+15 GSDLITGPANRVIA

-39 FGGLE
+39 FGGLQ
-44 TGSRTSPFQTVE
+44 TGSRPSPFQTVE

-65 YFPDSANDPSRPTVI
+65 YFPDSANDPSRPPVI

-144 NAHTGRKVHL
+144 HAHTGRKVHL

-182 GSSVDSLSGL
+182 GSAVDSLSGL

-308 VLAFIGEIDGIGRPA
+308 VLAFIGEVDDIGQPA

-329 RAAPRAG
+329 RAAPRAE
-336 VFEVLLRTGHFGLV
+336 VSEVLLRAGHFGLV

-355 ATQTWPTVGQWMLWR
+355 ATQTWPTVGKWVLWQ
-370 DGRGPRPDGVH
+370 DGRGPRPEGVH
-381 AMEAVRGVGIDGG
+381 AMEADPSVGIDGA

-415 SLGLTDA
+415 SLGLADA
-422 AVGAVRSGR
+422 AVGAARSGR
-431 EIAGEAV
+431 EIAGEAA

-443 LARLGGLQPH
+443 LARLGRLQPH

-458 GGLMAEQATKAP
+458 GGLMAEQANRAP

-484 AAVDHCIDDAVRGLI
+484 AAVDHRIDDAVRGLI
-499 AAGIRQGAHIGVLM
+499 AVGVRQGAHIGVLM

-537 PDADLAAAV
+537 PDDDLAAAV

-552 DIVTDPNH
+552 DIVTDPHH
-560 LAAAVA
+560 LAAAA
-566 IGARV
+566 ATGARV
-571 LVLGHRSTAELGR
+571 LVLGHGRTADLCR
-584 TESDQIVELDR
+584 TESDRVVELDR
-595 LDPSAEPLPQW
+595 LDLSGARLPQW

-620 FFSTTGGRRVIKEVT
+620 FFSTTGGRRVVKEVSGACVESVELLRELRRLRECLPGKGRVRPGQVHGVGDEHVGPLLHVGLHGARRRLLDRVRRRRRARDVLGR
-635 NHRWALSAYGTAAA
+635 HRLHDRQLRRRARPVLRRRVAAERAVLLRPLKGSGRQSPPASAVACASVTVWFTSGPRPQHPDGAAGGSITERTAASGRLLQPASRARGAVTRYGTAPFRM
-649 AALGR
+649 LQR
-654 GDTIYCLTPLHHPSG
+654 GFPGTGTG
-669 LMVGLG
+669 L
-675 GAIAGG
+675 I
-681 SRIALTRGV
+681 
-690 DPTRFADEVHRYGV
+690 
-704 TVVTYTWAMLLEL
+704 
-717 VEATSPELAEH
+717 
-728 HPIRLFIGAGMPIG
+728 
-742 LWHKVTDRF
+742 
-751 APARVLEFYASTE
+751 
-764 GDAVLANVAGTKT
+764 VLARLAG
-777 GAKGRPLPGSTEI
+777 
-790 RLGRYDAATGR
+790 
-801 FIEDDHGFVCPC
+801 
-813 ADDEVGV
+813 
-820 LLAKPRSGLDTARV
+820 
-834 SMRGV
+834 
-839 FAEGDTWITTDH
+839 
-851 LFRRD
+851 
-856 GDGDYWF
+856 
-863 VDNRN
+863 
-868 TVIQSSRGPVFCQ
+868 
-881 PICDALGDIAAIDLA
+881 
-896 VVYPV
+896 
-901 ATDTHDVAVA
+901 
-911 AVALDTGATLTGAA
+911 
-925 LTTALCGLPRDQ
+925 
-937 RPAIVHI
+937 
-944 VDRIPLTPS
+944 
-953 YRPLSVAL
+953 
-961 REAGLPGPGKSTWY
+961 
-975 HDVTDGQ
+975 
-982 YRQSATIGHE
+982 
-992 IRRHLTREIE
+992 

>member
-1 MRSIPKRRVVSVKW
+1 MVPVTW
-15 GSDLITGPASRVIA
+15 GSDLIAGPANRVIA
-29 TVQNGVEVLR
+29 TVQNGLEVLR
-39 FGGLE
+39 FGGFQ
-44 TGSRTSPFQTVE
+44 TGARPSPFQTVE

-65 YFPDSANDPSRPTVI
+65 YFPDSANQPARPPVI

-85 MMSANVFDVT
+85 MVSANVFDVT

-126 ERTLSDHVVALSR
+126 ERTLSDHIVALSR

-144 NAHTGRKVHL
+144 HAHTSRKVHL

-182 GSSVDSLSGL
+182 GSAVDSLSGL

-205 QLIADHVFNR
+205 QLVADHVFNR

-220 WMARTGFQLLDP
+220 WMARVGFQLLDP

-239 WDFLRQLHDREAL
+239 WDFLRQLHDRESL

-261 LEVEGWV
+261 LETEGWV

-293 VIDGTLITLAEITCP
+293 VIDGTVITLAEITCP
-308 VLAFIGEIDGIGRPA
+308 ILAFIGEIDDIGQPA

-329 RAAPRAG
+329 QAAPRAE
-336 VFEVLLRTGHFGLV
+336 VSEVLLRAGHFGLV

-355 ATQTWPTVGQWMLWR
+355 ATQTWPTVGQWLLWQ
-370 DGRGPRPDGVH
+370 DGRGPRPQAVH
-381 AMEAVRGVGIDGG
+381 TMEAEPSGGIDTAG
-394 VGLSSRIGH
+394 GLSSRIGH

-408 AELGIGV
+408 AELGIGM
-415 SLGLTDA
+415 SLGLADA
-422 AVGAVRSGR
+422 AVGAARSGR

-443 LARLGGLQPH
+443 LARLGQLQPH

-458 GGLMAEQATKAP
+458 GALMAEQANRAP

-475 LFEDRVHTN
+475 LFDDRVDTN
-484 AAVDHCIDDAVRGLI
+484 AAIDHRIDEVVRDLI
-499 AAGIRQGAHIGVLM
+499 AVGIRQGAHIGVLM

-537 PDADLAAAV
+537 PDDDLAAAV
-546 QLCEVA
+546 QLCGVA
-552 DIVTDPNH
+552 DIVTDPHH
-560 LAAAVA
+560 LAAAAATGV
-566 IGARV
+566 RV
-571 LVLGHRSTAELGR
+571 LILGRGRTADLRR
-584 TESDQIVELDR
+584 TESDRVVELDR
-595 LDPSAEPLPQW
+595 LDLSAGLPRW
-606 YRPNPGRASDLAFV
+606 YRPNPGRARDLAFV
-620 FFSTTGGRRVIKEVT
+620 FFSTTGGRRVVKEVT
-635 NHRWALSAYGTAAA
+635 NHRWVLSAYGTAAA
-649 AALGR
+649 AALDR
-654 GDTIYCLTPLHHPSG
+654 DDTIYCLTPLHHPSG

-675 GAIAGG
+675 GALAGG

-728 HPIRLFIGAGMPIG
+728 HPIRLFIGAGMPTG
-742 LWHKVTDRF
+742 LWRKVTDRF

-764 GDAVLANVAGTKT
+764 GDAVLANVAGTKI
-777 GAKGRPLPGSTEI
+777 GAKGRPLPGSTKI
-790 RLGRYDAATGR
+790 RLGGYDAATGR
-801 FIEDDHGFVCPC
+801 FIEDDHGFVRRC
-813 ADDEVGV
+813 ADDEMGV
-820 LLAKPRSGLDTARV
+820 LLAKPRSGRDAAPV

-856 GDGDYWF
+856 SDGDYWF

-868 TVIQSSRGPVFCQ
+868 TVIQSVRGPVFCQ
-881 PICDALGDIAAIDLA
+881 PICDALGDVTVIGLA

-911 AVALDTGATLTGAA
+911 AVTLGKDSVLTGAA
-925 LTTALCGLPRDQ
+925 LTAALGGLPGDQ
-937 RPAIVHI
+937 RPGIVHI

-953 YRPLSVAL
+953 YRPLSTAL
-961 REAGLPGPGKSTWY
+961 RAAGLPEPGETTWY
-975 HDVTDGQ
+975 HDFTDGH
-982 YRQSATIGHE
+982 YRQSAK
-992 IRRHLTREIE
+992 

>member
-1 MRSIPKRRVVSVKW
+1 MTW
-15 GSDLITGPASRVIA
+15 GSELIVGPANRVIA

-39 FGGLE
+39 FGGFQ
-44 TGSRTSPFQTVE
+44 TGSRPSPFQIVE
-56 RCDMYRLRR
+56 RCEMYRLRR
-65 YFPDSANDPSRPTVI
+65 YFPDGANDPSRLPVV

-121 ETGGL
+121 EAGGL

-144 NAHTGRKVHL
+144 HAHTGRKVHL
-154 AGYSQGGMFCYQT
+154 AGYSQGGLFCYQT

-182 GSSVDSLSGL
+182 GAAVDSLSGL

-215 LSVSG
+215 LWVSE

-232 IKTVRAR
+232 IKTIRAR
-239 WDFLRQLHDREAL
+239 LNFLRQLHDREAL

-261 LEVEGWV
+261 LEAEGWV

-308 VLAFIGEIDGIGRPA
+308 VLAFVGEIDDIGQPA

-329 RAAPRAG
+329 RAAPRAE
-336 VFEVLLRTGHFGLV
+336 VSEVLLRAGHFGLV

-355 ATQTWPTVGQWMLWR
+355 ATQTWPTVGQWVLWQ
-370 DGRGPRPDGVH
+370 DGRGPRPGGVH
-381 AMEAVRGVGIDGG
+381 AMDADPSVGIEGA

-415 SLGLTDA
+415 GLGLADV
-422 AVGAVRSGR
+422 AVGAARSGR
-431 EIAGEAV
+431 EIAGEAM

-443 LARLGGLQPH
+443 LARLGRLQPR

-458 GGLMAEQATKAP
+458 GSLMAEQANRAP

-484 AAVDHCIDDAVRGLI
+484 AAVDHRIDDAVRVLI
-499 AAGIRQGAHIGVLM
+499 AVGIRQGAHIGVLM

-520 TAIAALS
+520 VAIGALS

-537 PDADLAAAV
+537 PDDDLAAAV

-552 DIVTDPNH
+552 DIVTDPYH
-560 LAAAVA
+560 LAAAA
-566 IGARV
+566 ATGARV
-571 LVLGHRSTAELGR
+571 LVLGHGRAADLGP
-584 TESDQIVELDR
+584 TESDPVVALDR
-595 LDPSAEPLPQW
+595 PDLSDERLPQW

-620 FFSTTGGRRVIKEVT
+620 FFSTTGGRRVVKEVT
-635 NHRWALSAYGTAAA
+635 NHRWALSAYGTATA

-675 GAIAGG
+675 GAIASG

-704 TVVTYTWAMLLEL
+704 TVVTYTWALLLEL
-717 VEATSPELAEH
+717 VEAASPELAEH

-777 GAKGRPLPGSTEI
+777 GAKGRPLPGSTQI
-790 RLGRYDAATGR
+790 RLAAYDAATGG
-801 FIEDDHGFVCPC
+801 FTEDEHGFVRPC

-820 LLAKPRSGLDTARV
+820 LLAKPRSGLDAARV
-834 SMRGV
+834 SMRSV
-839 FAEGDTWITTDH
+839 FSDGDTWITTDH

-856 GDGDYWF
+856 SDGDYWF

-868 TVIQSSRGPVFCQ
+868 TVIQSVHGPVFCQ
-881 PICDALGDIAAIDLA
+881 PICDALGDITAIDLA

-911 AVALDTGATLTGAA
+911 AVTLGKDGVLTAA
-925 LTTALCGLPRDQ
+925 SLTTALGGLPRDQ

-953 YRPLSVAL
+953 YRPLSTTL
-961 REAGLPGPGKSTWY
+961 RKAGLPKSGKSTWY
-975 HDVTDGQ
+975 HNFTDGH
-982 YRQSATIGHE
+982 YRQSAPVGGKP
-992 IRRHLTREIE
+992 RRLAPATAKSE

>member
-1 MRSIPKRRVVSVKW
+1 MVPVTW
-15 GSDLITGPASRVIA
+15 GSDLIAGPLDRIVA
-29 TVQNGVEVLR
+29 TTRTGVEVLR
-39 FGGLE
+39 FGGLQ
-44 TGSRTSPFQTVE
+44 TGSRPSPFQIVE

-65 YFPDSANDPSRPTVI
+65 YFPDGANDPLRPPVV

-144 NAHTGRKVHL
+144 QAHTGCRVHL

-182 GSSVDSLSGL
+182 GAAVDSLSGL

-239 WDFLRQLHDREAL
+239 WAFLRQLHDREAL

-293 VIDGTLITLAEITCP
+293 AIDGTLITLAEITCP
-308 VLAFIGEIDGIGRPA
+308 VLAFIGEIDDIGQPA
-323 SVRGIR
+323 AVRGIR
-329 RAAPRAG
+329 RAAPRAE
-336 VFEVLLRTGHFGLV
+336 VSEVLLRAGHFGLV

-355 ATQTWPTVGQWMLWR
+355 ATHTWPTVGKWVLWQ
-370 DGRGPRPDGVH
+370 DGRGPRPEDVH
-381 AMEAVRGVGIDGG
+381 AMAADPSVGIDDAA
-394 VGLSSRIGH
+394 GLSSRIGH

-408 AELGIGV
+408 AELSIGV
-415 SLGLTDA
+415 SLGVADA
-422 AVGAVRSGR
+422 AVGAARSGR
-431 EIAGEAV
+431 EIAGEAA

-458 GGLMAEQATKAP
+458 GGLMAEQANRAP
-470 EEECF
+470 NEECF

-484 AAVDHCIDDAVRGLI
+484 AAVDCRIDEVVRGLI
-499 AAGIRQGAHIGVLM
+499 AVGIRQGAHIGVLM

-537 PDADLAAAV
+537 PDDDLAAAV
-546 QLCEVA
+546 RLCEVA
-552 DIVTDPNH
+552 DMVTDPHH
-560 LAAAVA
+560 LAAAA
-566 IGARV
+566 ATGARV
-571 LVLGHRSTAELGR
+571 LILGHGRTVDLDR
-584 TESDQIVELDR
+584 TESDQVVELDR
-595 LDPSAEPLPQW
+595 LDLSGERLPQW
-606 YRPNPGRASDLAFV
+606 YRPNPGRARDLAFV
-620 FFSTTGGRRVIKEVT
+620 FFSTTGGRRVVKEVT
-635 NHRWALSAYGTAAA
+635 NHRWALSAYGTATA

-675 GAIAGG
+675 GAVAGG
-681 SRIALTRGV
+681 SRIALNGGV
-690 DPTRFADEVHRYGV
+690 NPTRFADEVHRYGV
-704 TVVTYTWAMLLEL
+704 TVVSYTWAMLLEL
-717 VEATSPELAEH
+717 VDATSPELQEN

-751 APARVLEFYASTE
+751 APARVLECYSSTE
-764 GDAVLANVAGTKT
+764 GDAVLANVAGTKI
-777 GAKGRPLPGSTEI
+777 GAKGRPLPGSAEI
-790 RLGRYDAATGR
+790 RLGGYDAATGR
-801 FIEDDHGFVCPC
+801 FIEDDHGFVRPC

-820 LLAKPRSGLDTARV
+820 LLAKPRSGLDAAHV

-856 GDGDYWF
+856 RDGDYWF

-868 TVIQSSRGPVFCQ
+868 TVIQSVRGPVFCQ
-881 PICDALGDIAAIDLA
+881 PICDALGDITAIDLA

-901 ATDTHDVAVA
+901 ATDAHDVAVA
-911 AVALDTGATLTGAA
+911 AVTLGKGGTLTAA
-925 LTTALCGLPRDQ
+925 ILTTALSSLPRDQ

-944 VDRIPLTPS
+944 VDQIPRTPS
-953 YRPLSVAL
+953 YRPLSTTL
-961 REAGLPGPGKSTWY
+961 REAGLPTPGETTWY
-975 HDVTDGQ
+975 HDHTNGH
-982 YRQSATIGHE
+982 YRLSAVA
-992 IRRHLTREIE
+992 